1 MKRKVMSAIMAL
13 CLLVSTMGW
22 NAMPALAE
30 GEGTGCKHGEML
42 KLPDSGVINLEGNNY
57 YLDEDLIIS
66 RPTTITFEKDASLCL
81 NGFKIDADGHKLQ
94 INVAKGY
101 EFRIFDCSN
110 ALREGHLDANG
121 LWQEGKAEQ
130 DEVDMPIYGGAII
143 GAVSTMPLIQ
153 SYGTFYLESGN
164 LVGNTNSAT
173 AIMRTQEQGI
183 IVINGGMIMGNAAS
197 AIKVDTDTSG
207 KTNGGIGE
215 INGGIISNNKSSYAT
230 IQNKGTLTVIGGE
243 LTDNQS
249 TEQAGGILCAKN
261 ATLKLSGNP
270 LIKNNIGKDGRN
282 NVYLE
287 EKPIEITGAL
297 QSSAPIGI
305 GMATL
310 GPITNG
316 WQTHMSGQAPSKYF
330 SSDQT
335 GLWVS
340 EENDEAILTNQ
351 KPALKAPA
359 ITKQPQS
366 LILTQ
371 GEGGTL
377 SVEATAEED
386 ATLSYQWYQAK
397 DAASTENGTA
407 IEGATDANLTIG
419 ADAPAGT
426 THYYCVVTASRDGET
441 KTATSNI
448 ATVTVQKPEIKAPE
462 IIKQPQDLNL
472 KHGEGGTLSVE
483 ATAEEGATLSYQWY
497 QAQDA
502 TGTENGTAIEGATDA
517 NLTIGADAPAGT
529 THYYCVVTASRGSE
543 TKTATS
549 NIATVT
555 VQKPEIKAPEIIKQ
569 PQDLNLKQGEG
580 GTLSVEATAEED
592 ATLSYQWYQAQNAT
606 STENGTILDGAT
618 NASLAI
624 DKNASAGTTYYY
636 CVVTASRDG
645 ESKTT
650 TSNIATVTVQRPALQ
665 APVIKTQPQDLN
677 LKHGEGGTLSVEATA
692 EEDAT
697 LSYQWYQAKDATS
710 TENGTLLKDATNASL
725 AIDKNA
731 PAGTTYYY
739 CVVTASRDG
748 ESKTA
753 TSNIATVA
761 VQRPALQA
769 PVIKTQPQDLNL
781 KHGEGGTLS
790 VEATAEED
798 ATLSYQWYQAKDATS
813 TENGTLLK
821 DATNASLAIDKNA
834 PAGTT
839 YYYCVVTASRDGESK
854 TATSNIATVAVQRP
868 ALQAPVIKT
877 QPQDLNLKHGE
888 GGTLSVEATAEE
900 GATLSYQWY
909 QATDATSTENGTL
922 LKDATDASL
931 AIDKNAPAGTTYYY
945 CVVTANRDGVA
956 QSVKSAVATVMV
968 DARPV
973 SPDRPSKPKPP
984 TEQPGET
991 VTNPDGSVTTTVTKP
1006 NGMVVATTKYP
1017 NGDCMILS
1025 TAPSGEMDVTF
1036 EGAKERLVTIP
1047 VEALGPET
1055 VAYVTDANGMCRL
1068 EMRTAVTEMGMTILV
1083 HDGDSIELVQKTVNF
1098 TDVPDQ
1104 HWAKAPITYVAA
1116 RGLLIGVE
1124 DTLFAPSMQ
1133 TSRAMIWSILAR
1145 LEGVQLEETTPWY
1158 ASSQAWAVDAAI
1170 SDGNNPNA
1178 EISREQ
1184 LVTMLYRYANSP
1196 AVNSDLTAYSD
1207 GSQVSAWAVNAVQWA
1222 VSEGIMNGITADTL
1236 APQETATR
1244 AQTAAILERF
1254 IAWQLSVA

>member
-22 NAMPALAE
+22 SAMPALAE
-30 GEGTGCKHGEML
+30 GEGTGCKHGEKL
-42 KLPDSGVINLEGNNY
+42 KLPDSGVINLDGNNY

-66 RPTTITFEKDASLCL
+66 RPTTITFRKDASLCL

-94 INVAKGY
+94 INIMKGY

-130 DEVDMPIYGGAII
+130 NEVDMPIYGGAII

-230 IQNKGTLTVIGGE
+230 IKNRGTLTVTGGE

-316 WQTHMSGQAPSKYF
+316 WQTHMNGQAPSKYF
-330 SSDQT
+330 SADQT

-359 ITKQPQS
+359 IAKQPQS

-371 GEGGTL
+371 GESGAL

-386 ATLSYQWYQAK
+386 ATLSYQWYQAQN
-397 DAASTENGTA
+397 ATSTENGTLLKDATNASLA
-407 IEGATDANLTIG
+407 IDTNT
-419 ADAPAGT
+419 PAGIT
-426 THYYCVVTASRDGET
+426 YYYCEVTASRDGET

-472 KHGEGGTLSVE
+472 KYGEGGALLIE
-483 ATAEEGATLSYQWY
+483 ATTEEG
-497 QAQDA
+497 
-502 TGTENGTAIEGATDA
+502 
-517 NLTIGADAPAGT
+517 
-529 THYYCVVTASRGSE
+529 
-543 TKTATS
+543 
-549 NIATVT
+549 
-555 VQKPEIKAPEIIKQ
+555 
-569 PQDLNLKQGEG
+569 
-580 GTLSVEATAEED
+580 
-592 ATLSYQWYQAQNAT
+592 
-606 STENGTILDGAT
+606 
-618 NASLAI
+618 
-624 DKNASAGTTYYY
+624 
-636 CVVTASRDG
+636 
-645 ESKTT
+645 
-650 TSNIATVTVQRPALQ
+650 
-665 APVIKTQPQDLN
+665 
-677 LKHGEGGTLSVEATA
+677 
-692 EEDAT
+692 AT

-710 TENGTLLKDATNASL
+710 TENG
-725 AIDKNA
+725 
-731 PAGTTYYY
+731 
-739 CVVTASRDG
+739 
-748 ESKTA
+748 
-753 TSNIATVA
+753 
-761 VQRPALQA
+761 
-769 PVIKTQPQDLNL
+769 
-781 KHGEGGTLS
+781 
-790 VEATAEED
+790 VE
-798 ATLSYQWYQAKDATS
+798 
-813 TENGTLLK
+813 
-821 DATNASLAIDKNA
+821 I
-834 PAGTT
+834 
-839 YYYCVVTASRDGESK
+839 
-854 TATSNIATVAVQRP
+854 
-868 ALQAPVIKT
+868 
-877 QPQDLNLKHGE
+877 
-888 GGTLSVEATAEE
+888 
-900 GATLSYQWY
+900 
-909 QATDATSTENGTL
+909 
-922 LKDATDASL
+922 KDATDASL

-1036 EGAKERLVTIP
+1036 EGTKERLVTIP
-1047 VEALGPET
+1047 VEALGPEI

-1133 TSRAMIWSILAR
+1133 TSRAMTWSILAR

-1178 EISREQ
+1178 DISREQ

-1207 GSQVSAWAVNAVQWA
+1207 GSQVSAWAVDAVQWA

>member
-1 MKRKVMSAIMAL
+1 M
-13 CLLVSTMGW
+13 
-22 NAMPALAE
+22 N
-30 GEGTGCKHGEML
+30 
-42 KLPDSGVINLEGNNY
+42 
-57 YLDEDLIIS
+57 
-66 RPTTITFEKDASLCL
+66 
-81 NGFKIDADGHKLQ
+81 
-94 INVAKGY
+94 
-101 EFRIFDCSN
+101 
-110 ALREGHLDANG
+110 
-121 LWQEGKAEQ
+121 
-130 DEVDMPIYGGAII
+130 
-143 GAVSTMPLIQ
+143 
-153 SYGTFYLESGN
+153 
-164 LVGNTNSAT
+164 
-173 AIMRTQEQGI
+173 
-183 IVINGGMIMGNAAS
+183 
-197 AIKVDTDTSG
+197 
-207 KTNGGIGE
+207 
-215 INGGIISNNKSSYAT
+215 
-230 IQNKGTLTVIGGE
+230 QNKGTLTVTGGE

-287 EKPIEITGAL
+287 GKPIEITGAL

-305 GMATL
+305 GIATL

-316 WQTHMSGQAPSKYF
+316 WQTHMNGQAPSEYF
-330 SSDQT
+330 TADQT
-335 GLWVS
+335 SFWVS
-340 EENDEAILTNQ
+340 EENGEAILTNQ
-351 KPALKAPA
+351 KPELKAPA

-366 LILTQ
+366 LTLTQ
-371 GEGGTL
+371 GDGGML

-386 ATLSYQWYQAK
+386 ATLSYQWYQATDATSTANGVEIK
-397 DAASTENGTA
+397 D
-407 IEGATDANLTIG
+407 ATDASL
-419 ADAPAGT
+419 
-426 THYYCVVTASRDGET
+426 
-441 KTATSNI
+441 
-448 ATVTVQKPEIKAPE
+448 
-462 IIKQPQDLNL
+462 
-472 KHGEGGTLSVE
+472 
-483 ATAEEGATLSYQWY
+483 
-497 QAQDA
+497 
-502 TGTENGTAIEGATDA
+502 AIDKNTPVGM
-517 NLTIGADAPAGT
+517 

-580 GTLSVEATAEED
+580 GTLSVEATAEEG
-592 ATLSYQWYQAQNAT
+592 ATLSYQWYQAKDAA
-606 STENGTILDGAT
+606 STENGVAIKGAT
-618 NASLAI
+618 DANLTIGADAP
-624 DKNASAGTTYYY
+624 AGTTHYY

-645 ESKTT
+645 ESKIA
-650 TSNIATVTVQRPALQ
+650 TSNIATVTVQKPEIK
-665 APVIKTQPQDLN
+665 APEIIKQPQDLN
-677 LKHGEGGTLSVEATA
+677 LKQGEGGTLSVEATA
-692 EEDAT
+692 EEGAT
-697 LSYQWYQAKDATS
+697 LSYQWYQAKDAAS
-710 TENGTLLKDATNASL
+710 TENGVAIKGATDANLTIGA
-725 AIDKNA
+725 DA
-731 PAGTTYYY
+731 PAGTT
-739 CVVTASRDG
+739 
-748 ESKTA
+748 
-753 TSNIATVA
+753 
-761 VQRPALQA
+761 
-769 PVIKTQPQDLNL
+769 
-781 KHGEGGTLS
+781 H
-790 VEATAEED
+790 
-798 ATLSYQWYQAKDATS
+798 
-813 TENGTLLK
+813 
-821 DATNASLAIDKNA
+821 
-834 PAGTT
+834 
-839 YYYCVVTASRDGESK
+839 YYCVVTASRDGESK

-909 QATDATSTENGTL
+909 QAKDATSTANGVEI
-922 LKDATDASL
+922 KDATNASL

-973 SPDRPSKPKPP
+973 SPNRPSKPKPP

-1036 EGAKERLVTIP
+1036 EGTKERLVTIP

-1098 TDVPDQ
+1098 TDVSDQ

-1133 TSRAMIWSILAR
+1133 TSRAMTWSILAR

-1207 GSQVSAWAVNAVQWA
+1207 GSQVSAWAVDAVQWA

>member
-42 KLPDSGVINLEGNNY
+42 KLPIGSKIYGKDYFLGSDWVLNGN
-57 YLDEDLIIS
+57 
-66 RPTTITFEKDASLCL
+66 TTIFVDGNATICL
-81 NGFKIDADGHKLQ
+81 NGYKIDANGNKL
-94 INVAKGY
+94 
-101 EFRIFDCSN
+101 EFSVGANASLTICDCSN
-110 ALREGHLDANG
+110 AEREGFIDETG
-121 LWQEGKAEQ
+121 LWKEGETPENCQK
-130 DEVDMPIYGGAII
+130 
-143 GAVSTMPLIQ
+143 MPLKGGVITGIKSGAPLVQ
-153 SYGTFYLESGN
+153 SSGNMQLISGN
-164 LVGNTNSAT
+164 LAGNVFTSDNNGALRSASGGSVFIRGGNIIGNHGT
-173 AIMRTQEQGI
+173 ALVAQPSSSAQISGGQITKNISEYA
-183 IVINGGMIMGNAAS
+183 IVKNRGA
-197 AIKVDTDTSG
+197 
-207 KTNGGIGE
+207 
-215 INGGIISNNKSSYAT
+215 
-230 IQNKGTLTVIGGE
+230 LTVIGGE

-249 TEQAGGILCAKN
+249 TGNTGGILSTGN
-261 ATLKLSGNP
+261 ATLQLSGNP

-287 EKPIEITGAL
+287 GKPIEITGAL

-340 EENDEAILTNQ
+340 EENGEAILTNQ
-351 KPALKAPA
+351 KPELKAPA

-366 LILTQ
+366 LTVTQ
-371 GEGGTL
+371 GDGGML

-397 DAASTENGTA
+397 DAASTENGVA
-407 IEGATDANLTIG
+407 IKGATDANLTIG

-426 THYYCVVTASRDGET
+426 THYYCVVTASRDGESKTATSNIATVTVQRPELQAPVIKTQPQDLNLKYGDGGMLSVEATAEEGATLSYQWYQAQNAIGTENGTAIEGATDANLTIDKNASAGTTYYYCVVTASRDGET

-472 KHGEGGTLSVE
+472 KYGEGGALLVE
-483 ATAEEGATLSYQWY
+483 ATT
-497 QAQDA
+497 
-502 TGTENGTAIEGATDA
+502 
-517 NLTIGADAPAGT
+517 
-529 THYYCVVTASRGSE
+529 
-543 TKTATS
+543 
-549 NIATVT
+549 
-555 VQKPEIKAPEIIKQ
+555 
-569 PQDLNLKQGEG
+569 
-580 GTLSVEATAEED
+580 EED

-606 STENGTILDGAT
+606 STVNGKAIEGAT
-618 NASLAI
+618 DANLVI
-624 DKNASAGTTYYY
+624 DKNVSAGTTYYY

-645 ESKTT
+645 ETKTA

-665 APVIKTQPQDLN
+665 APVIKTQPQDL
-677 LKHGEGGTLSVEATA
+677 
-692 EEDAT
+692 
-697 LSYQWYQAKDATS
+697 Y
-710 TENGTLLKDATNASL
+710 
-725 AIDKNA
+725 
-731 PAGTTYYY
+731 
-739 CVVTASRDG
+739 
-748 ESKTA
+748 
-753 TSNIATVA
+753 
-761 VQRPALQA
+761 
-769 PVIKTQPQDLNL
+769 
-781 KHGEGGTLS
+781 
-790 VEATAEED
+790 
-798 ATLSYQWYQAKDATS
+798 
-813 TENGTLLK
+813 
-821 DATNASLAIDKNA
+821 
-834 PAGTT
+834 
-839 YYYCVVTASRDGESK
+839 
-854 TATSNIATVAVQRP
+854 
-868 ALQAPVIKT
+868 
-877 QPQDLNLKHGE
+877 LKHGE

-909 QATDATSTENGTL
+909 QAKDATSTANGVEI
-922 LKDATDASL
+922 KDATDASL

-945 CVVTANRDGVA
+945 CVVTASRDGVA

-1047 VEALGPET
+1047 VEALGLET

-1083 HDGDSIELVQKTVNF
+1083 HDGDSIELVLKTVNF

-1207 GSQVSAWAVNAVQWA
+1207 GSQVSAWAVDAVQWA

>member
-22 NAMPALAE
+22 SAVPALAE
-30 GEGTGCKHGEML
+30 GERTGCKHGEML
-42 KLPDSGVINLEGNNY
+42 KLPIGSKIYGKDYFLGSDWVLNGN
-57 YLDEDLIIS
+57 
-66 RPTTITFEKDASLCL
+66 TTIFVDGNATICL
-81 NGFKIDADGHKLQ
+81 NGYKIDANGNKL
-94 INVAKGY
+94 
-101 EFRIFDCSN
+101 EFSVGANASLTICDCSN
-110 ALREGHLDANG
+110 AAREGFIDETG
-121 LWQEGKAEQ
+121 LWKEGETPENCQK
-130 DEVDMPIYGGAII
+130 
-143 GAVSTMPLIQ
+143 MPLKGGVITGIKSGAPLVQ
-153 SYGTFYLESGN
+153 SSGNMQLISGN
-164 LVGNTNSAT
+164 LAGNVFTSDNNGALRSASGGSVFIRGGNIIGNHGT
-173 AIMRTQEQGI
+173 ALVAQPSSLAQISGGQITKNISEYA
-183 IVINGGMIMGNAAS
+183 IVKNR
-197 AIKVDTDTSG
+197 
-207 KTNGGIGE
+207 
-215 INGGIISNNKSSYAT
+215 
-230 IQNKGTLTVIGGE
+230 GTLTVIGGE

-249 TEQAGGILCAKN
+249 TGNTGGILSTGN
-261 ATLKLSGNP
+261 ATLQLSGNP

-287 EKPIEITGAL
+287 GKPIEITGAL

-316 WQTHMSGQAPSKYF
+316 WQTHMNGQAPSKYF
-330 SSDQT
+330 SADQT

-340 EENDEAILTNQ
+340 EENGEAILTNQ

-386 ATLSYQWYQAK
+386 ATLSYQWYQA
-397 DAASTENGTA
+397 
-407 IEGATDANLTIG
+407 
-419 ADAPAGT
+419 
-426 THYYCVVTASRDGET
+426 
-441 KTATSNI
+441 
-448 ATVTVQKPEIKAPE
+448 
-462 IIKQPQDLNL
+462 
-472 KHGEGGTLSVE
+472 
-483 ATAEEGATLSYQWY
+483 
-497 QAQDA
+497 
-502 TGTENGTAIEGATDA
+502 
-517 NLTIGADAPAGT
+517 
-529 THYYCVVTASRGSE
+529 
-543 TKTATS
+543 
-549 NIATVT
+549 
-555 VQKPEIKAPEIIKQ
+555 
-569 PQDLNLKQGEG
+569 
-580 GTLSVEATAEED
+580 
-592 ATLSYQWYQAQNAT
+592 
-606 STENGTILDGAT
+606 
-618 NASLAI
+618 
-624 DKNASAGTTYYY
+624 
-636 CVVTASRDG
+636 
-645 ESKTT
+645 
-650 TSNIATVTVQRPALQ
+650 
-665 APVIKTQPQDLN
+665 
-677 LKHGEGGTLSVEATA
+677 
-692 EEDAT
+692 
-697 LSYQWYQAKDATS
+697 
-710 TENGTLLKDATNASL
+710 
-725 AIDKNA
+725 
-731 PAGTTYYY
+731 
-739 CVVTASRDG
+739 
-748 ESKTA
+748 
-753 TSNIATVA
+753 
-761 VQRPALQA
+761 
-769 PVIKTQPQDLNL
+769 
-781 KHGEGGTLS
+781 
-790 VEATAEED
+790 
-798 ATLSYQWYQAKDATS
+798 
-813 TENGTLLK
+813 
-821 DATNASLAIDKNA
+821 
-834 PAGTT
+834 
-839 YYYCVVTASRDGESK
+839 
-854 TATSNIATVAVQRP
+854 
-868 ALQAPVIKT
+868 
-877 QPQDLNLKHGE
+877 
-888 GGTLSVEATAEE
+888 
-900 GATLSYQWY
+900 
-909 QATDATSTENGTL
+909 TDATSTANGVEI
-922 LKDATDASL
+922 KDETDASL

-1006 NGMVVATTKYP
+1006 NGMVVAITKYP

-1047 VEALGPET
+1047 VEALGPEI

-1207 GSQVSAWAVNAVQWA
+1207 GSQVSAWAVDAVQWA

>member
-22 NAMPALAE
+22 SAMPALAE
-30 GEGTGCKHGEML
+30 GEGTGCKHGEKL
-42 KLPDSGVINLEGNNY
+42 KLPDSGVINLDGNNY

-66 RPTTITFEKDASLCL
+66 RPTTITFRKDASLCL

-94 INVAKGY
+94 INIMKGY

-130 DEVDMPIYGGAII
+130 NEVDMPIYGGAII

-153 SYGTFYLESGN
+153 SYGTFYLESCN

-230 IQNKGTLTVIGGE
+230 IKNRGTLTVTGGE

-340 EENDEAILTNQ
+340 EENGEAILTNQ
-351 KPALKAPA
+351 KPELKAPA
-359 ITKQPQS
+359 IIKQPQS

-377 SVEATAEED
+377 SVEATTEEG
-386 ATLSYQWYQAK
+386 AMLSYQWYQATDATSTANGVEIK
-397 DAASTENGTA
+397 D
-407 IEGATDANLTIG
+407 ATDASLAIDKNTPVG
-419 ADAPAGT
+419 M
-426 THYYCVVTASRDGET
+426 THYYCVVTASRDG
-441 KTATSNI
+441 
-448 ATVTVQKPEIKAPE
+448 
-462 IIKQPQDLNL
+462 
-472 KHGEGGTLSVE
+472 
-483 ATAEEGATLSYQWY
+483 
-497 QAQDA
+497 
-502 TGTENGTAIEGATDA
+502 
-517 NLTIGADAPAGT
+517 
-529 THYYCVVTASRGSE
+529 E

-580 GTLSVEATAEED
+580 GTLSVEATAEE
-592 ATLSYQWYQAQNAT
+592 
-606 STENGTILDGAT
+606 
-618 NASLAI
+618 
-624 DKNASAGTTYYY
+624 
-636 CVVTASRDG
+636 
-645 ESKTT
+645 
-650 TSNIATVTVQRPALQ
+650 
-665 APVIKTQPQDLN
+665 
-677 LKHGEGGTLSVEATA
+677 
-692 EEDAT
+692 
-697 LSYQWYQAKDATS
+697 
-710 TENGTLLKDATNASL
+710 
-725 AIDKNA
+725 
-731 PAGTTYYY
+731 
-739 CVVTASRDG
+739 
-748 ESKTA
+748 
-753 TSNIATVA
+753 
-761 VQRPALQA
+761 
-769 PVIKTQPQDLNL
+769 
-781 KHGEGGTLS
+781 
-790 VEATAEED
+790 
-798 ATLSYQWYQAKDATS
+798 
-813 TENGTLLK
+813 
-821 DATNASLAIDKNA
+821 
-834 PAGTT
+834 
-839 YYYCVVTASRDGESK
+839 
-854 TATSNIATVAVQRP
+854 
-868 ALQAPVIKT
+868 
-877 QPQDLNLKHGE
+877 
-888 GGTLSVEATAEE
+888 

-909 QATDATSTENGTL
+909 QATDATSTANGVEI
-922 LKDATDASL
+922 KDATDASL

-1036 EGAKERLVTIP
+1036 KGAKERLVTIP
-1047 VEALGPET
+1047 VEALGPEI

-1178 EISREQ
+1178 DISREQ

-1207 GSQVSAWAVNAVQWA
+1207 GSQVSAWAVDAVQWA

>member
-22 NAMPALAE
+22 SAMPALAE
-30 GEGTGCKHGEML
+30 GERTGCKHGEKL
-42 KLPDSGVINLEGNNY
+42 KLPDSGVINLDGNNY

-143 GAVSTMPLIQ
+143 GVVSTMPLIQ

-207 KTNGGIGE
+207 QTNGGIGE

-230 IQNKGTLTVIGGE
+230 IQNKGTLTVTGGE

-249 TEQAGGILCAKN
+249 TEQAGGILCVKN

-340 EENDEAILTNQ
+340 EENGEAILTNQ
-351 KPALKAPA
+351 KPELKAPA
-359 ITKQPQS
+359 IIKQPQS

-371 GEGGTL
+371 GE
-377 SVEATAEED
+377 S
-386 ATLSYQWYQAK
+386 
-397 DAASTENGTA
+397 
-407 IEGATDANLTIG
+407 GA
-419 ADAPAGT
+419 
-426 THYYCVVTASRDGET
+426 
-441 KTATSNI
+441 
-448 ATVTVQKPEIKAPE
+448 
-462 IIKQPQDLNL
+462 
-472 KHGEGGTLSVE
+472 
-483 ATAEEGATLSYQWY
+483 
-497 QAQDA
+497 
-502 TGTENGTAIEGATDA
+502 
-517 NLTIGADAPAGT
+517 
-529 THYYCVVTASRGSE
+529 
-543 TKTATS
+543 
-549 NIATVT
+549 
-555 VQKPEIKAPEIIKQ
+555 
-569 PQDLNLKQGEG
+569 
-580 GTLSVEATAEED
+580 LSVEATAEED

-606 STENGTILDGAT
+606 STGNGTILDGAT

-645 ESKTT
+645 ESKIA
-650 TSNIATVTVQRPALQ
+650 TSNIATVTVQRPALQVPVIKTQPQDLNLKQGEGGTLSVEATAEEGATLSYQWYQAKDAASTENGVAIKGATDANLTIGADAPAGTTHYYCVVTASRDGESKTATSNIATVTMQRPALQ

-677 LKHGEGGTLSVEATA
+677 LKQGEGGTLSVEATA
-692 EEDAT
+692 EEGAT

-710 TENGTLLKDATNASL
+710 TENGTLLKDATN
-725 AIDKNA
+725 
-731 PAGTTYYY
+731 
-739 CVVTASRDG
+739 
-748 ESKTA
+748 
-753 TSNIATVA
+753 
-761 VQRPALQA
+761 
-769 PVIKTQPQDLNL
+769 
-781 KHGEGGTLS
+781 
-790 VEATAEED
+790 
-798 ATLSYQWYQAKDATS
+798 
-813 TENGTLLK
+813 
-821 DATNASLAIDKNA
+821 
-834 PAGTT
+834 
-839 YYYCVVTASRDGESK
+839 
-854 TATSNIATVAVQRP
+854 
-868 ALQAPVIKT
+868 
-877 QPQDLNLKHGE
+877 
-888 GGTLSVEATAEE
+888 
-900 GATLSYQWY
+900 
-909 QATDATSTENGTL
+909 
-922 LKDATDASL
+922 ASL

-1083 HDGDSIELVQKTVNF
+1083 HDGDSIELVQKMVNF

-1158 ASSQAWAVDAAI
+1158 ASSQAWAVDTAI

-1207 GSQVSAWAVNAVQWA
+1207 GSQVSAWAVDAVQWA

>member
-22 NAMPALAE
+22 SAMPALAE
-30 GEGTGCKHGEML
+30 GEGTGCKHGEKL
-42 KLPDSGVINLEGNNY
+42 KLPDSGVINLDGNNY

-66 RPTTITFEKDASLCL
+66 RPTTITFRKDASLCL

-94 INVAKGY
+94 INIMKGY

-130 DEVDMPIYGGAII
+130 NEVDMPIYGGAII

-230 IQNKGTLTVIGGE
+230 IKNRGTLTVTGGE

-316 WQTHMSGQAPSKYF
+316 WQTHMNGQAPSKYF
-330 SSDQT
+330 SADQT

-340 EENDEAILTNQ
+340 EENGEAILTNQ
-351 KPALKAPA
+351 KPELKAPA
-359 ITKQPQS
+359 IIKQPQS

-377 SVEATAEED
+377 SVEATTEEG
-386 ATLSYQWYQAK
+386 AMLSYQWYQA
-397 DAASTENGTA
+397 
-407 IEGATDANLTIG
+407 TDATS
-419 ADAPAGT
+419 
-426 THYYCVVTASRDGET
+426 TANG
-441 KTATSNI
+441 
-448 ATVTVQKPEIKAPE
+448 VEIK
-462 IIKQPQDLNL
+462 D
-472 KHGEGGTLSVE
+472 
-483 ATAEEGATLSYQWY
+483 
-497 QAQDA
+497 
-502 TGTENGTAIEGATDA
+502 ATDA

-555 VQKPEIKAPEIIKQ
+555 VQ
-569 PQDLNLKQGEG
+569 
-580 GTLSVEATAEED
+580 
-592 ATLSYQWYQAQNAT
+592 
-606 STENGTILDGAT
+606 
-618 NASLAI
+618 
-624 DKNASAGTTYYY
+624 
-636 CVVTASRDG
+636 
-645 ESKTT
+645 
-650 TSNIATVTVQRPALQ
+650 RPALQ
-665 APVIKTQPQDLN
+665 APVIKTQPQSLTLTQGD
-677 LKHGEGGTLSVEATA
+677 GGMLFVEATA

-731 PAGTTYYY
+731 PAG
-739 CVVTASRDG
+739 
-748 ESKTA
+748 
-753 TSNIATVA
+753 I
-761 VQRPALQA
+761 
-769 PVIKTQPQDLNL
+769 
-781 KHGEGGTLS
+781 
-790 VEATAEED
+790 
-798 ATLSYQWYQAKDATS
+798 
-813 TENGTLLK
+813 
-821 DATNASLAIDKNA
+821 
-834 PAGTT
+834 
-839 YYYCVVTASRDGESK
+839 
-854 TATSNIATVAVQRP
+854 
-868 ALQAPVIKT
+868 
-877 QPQDLNLKHGE
+877 
-888 GGTLSVEATAEE
+888 
-900 GATLSYQWY
+900 
-909 QATDATSTENGTL
+909 
-922 LKDATDASL
+922 
-931 AIDKNAPAGTTYYY
+931 TYYY

-1036 EGAKERLVTIP
+1036 EGTKERLVTIP

-1133 TSRAMIWSILAR
+1133 TSRAMTWSILAR

-1207 GSQVSAWAVNAVQWA
+1207 GSQVSAWAVDAVQWA

>member
-22 NAMPALAE
+22 SAMPALAE
-30 GEGTGCKHGEML
+30 GEGTGCKHGEKL
-42 KLPDSGVINLEGNNY
+42 KLPDSGVINLDGNNY

-66 RPTTITFEKDASLCL
+66 RPTTITFRKDASLCL

-94 INVAKGY
+94 INIMKGY

-130 DEVDMPIYGGAII
+130 NEVDMPIYGGAII

-230 IQNKGTLTVIGGE
+230 IKNRGTLTVTGGE

-340 EENDEAILTNQ
+340 EENGEAILTNQ

-386 ATLSYQWYQAK
+386 ATLSYQWYQATDATSTANGVEIK
-397 DAASTENGTA
+397 DAIDASLA
-407 IEGATDANLTIG
+407 IDKN
-419 ADAPAGT
+419 APAGT
-426 THYYCVVTASRDGET
+426 TYYYCVVTASRNGET
-441 KTATSNI
+441 KTVTSNI
-448 ATVTVQKPEIKAPE
+448 ATVTVQRPALQAPVIKT
-462 IIKQPQDLNL
+462 QPQSLTL
-472 KHGEGGTLSVE
+472 TQGEGGMLSIE
-483 ATAEEGATLSYQWY
+483 ATTEEDATLSYQWY
-497 QAQDA
+497 QAKDA
-502 TGTENGTAIEGATDA
+502 TSTENGTLLDGATNASLAIDK
-517 NLTIGADAPAGT
+517 NTPVGM
-529 THYYCVVTASRGSE
+529 THYYCVVSASRGSE
-543 TKTATS
+543 SKTATS
-549 NIATVT
+549 NIVTVT
-555 VQKPEIKAPEIIKQ
+555 VQRPALQAPVINTQ
-569 PQDLNLKQGEG
+569 PQSQTLIQGDG
-580 GTLSVEATAEED
+580 GMLSVEATAEED

-606 STENGTILDGAT
+606 STENGTAIEGAT
-618 NASLAI
+618 DANLTI
-624 DKNASAGTTYYY
+624 DKNASTGTTYYY
-636 CVVTASRDG
+636 CVVTASRNG
-645 ESKTT
+645 ETKTA
-650 TSNIATVTVQRPALQ
+650 TSNIATVTVQRPALK
-665 APVIKTQPQDLN
+665 APAIKTQPQDLN
-677 LKHGEGGTLSVEATA
+677 LKHGEGGTLF
-692 EEDAT
+692 
-697 LSYQWYQAKDATS
+697 
-710 TENGTLLKDATNASL
+710 
-725 AIDKNA
+725 
-731 PAGTTYYY
+731 
-739 CVVTASRDG
+739 
-748 ESKTA
+748 
-753 TSNIATVA
+753 
-761 VQRPALQA
+761 
-769 PVIKTQPQDLNL
+769 
-781 KHGEGGTLS
+781 
-790 VEATAEED
+790 
-798 ATLSYQWYQAKDATS
+798 
-813 TENGTLLK
+813 
-821 DATNASLAIDKNA
+821 
-834 PAGTT
+834 
-839 YYYCVVTASRDGESK
+839 
-854 TATSNIATVAVQRP
+854 
-868 ALQAPVIKT
+868 
-877 QPQDLNLKHGE
+877 
-888 GGTLSVEATAEE
+888 VEATAEE

-909 QATDATSTENGTL
+909 QATDATSTANGVEI
-922 LKDATDASL
+922 KDETDASL

-1006 NGMVVATTKYP
+1006 NGMVVAITKYP

-1036 EGAKERLVTIP
+1036 EGA
-1047 VEALGPET
+1047 LGNHT
-1055 VAYVTDANGMCRL
+1055 CR
-1068 EMRTAVTEMGMTILV
+1068 
-1083 HDGDSIELVQKTVNF
+1083 
-1098 TDVPDQ
+1098 
-1104 HWAKAPITYVAA
+1104 
-1116 RGLLIGVE
+1116 
-1124 DTLFAPSMQ
+1124 
-1133 TSRAMIWSILAR
+1133 
-1145 LEGVQLEETTPWY
+1145 
-1158 ASSQAWAVDAAI
+1158 
-1170 SDGNNPNA
+1170 
-1178 EISREQ
+1178 
-1184 LVTMLYRYANSP
+1184 
-1196 AVNSDLTAYSD
+1196 
-1207 GSQVSAWAVNAVQWA
+1207 SAWTGDRCVCDRCKWDVSIGNAY
-1222 VSEGIMNGITADTL
+1222 GGDRNGDDNFGA
-1236 APQETATR
+1236 
-1244 AQTAAILERF
+1244 
-1254 IAWQLSVA
+1254 

>member
-22 NAMPALAE
+22 SAMPALAE
-30 GEGTGCKHGEML
+30 GEGTGCKHGEKL
-42 KLPDSGVINLEGNNY
+42 KLPDSGVINLDGNNY

-66 RPTTITFEKDASLCL
+66 RPTTITFRKDASLCL

-94 INVAKGY
+94 INIMKGY

-130 DEVDMPIYGGAII
+130 NEVDMPIYGGAII

-230 IQNKGTLTVIGGE
+230 IKNRGTLTVTGGE

-305 GMATL
+305 GMATP

-397 DAASTENGTA
+397 DATSTENGTLLKDATNASLA
-407 IEGATDANLTIG
+407 IDTNT
-419 ADAPAGT
+419 PAGIT
-426 THYYCVVTASRDGET
+426 YYYCEVTASRDGET

-472 KHGEGGTLSVE
+472 KHGEGGALLVE
-483 ATAEEGATLSYQWY
+483 ATT
-497 QAQDA
+497 
-502 TGTENGTAIEGATDA
+502 
-517 NLTIGADAPAGT
+517 
-529 THYYCVVTASRGSE
+529 
-543 TKTATS
+543 
-549 NIATVT
+549 
-555 VQKPEIKAPEIIKQ
+555 
-569 PQDLNLKQGEG
+569 
-580 GTLSVEATAEED
+580 EED
-592 ATLSYQWYQAQNAT
+592 ATLSYQWYQAKDAT
-606 STENGTILDGAT
+606 STANGTLLDGAT

-624 DKNASAGTTYYY
+624 DKNTPVGMTHYY

-650 TSNIATVTVQRPALQ
+650 TSNIAIVTVQRPALQ
-665 APVIKTQPQDLN
+665 VPVIKTQPQDLN
-677 LKHGEGGTLSVEATA
+677 LKYGEGGTLLIEATT
-692 EEDAT
+692 EEGAT

-710 TENGTLLKDATNASL
+710 TENG
-725 AIDKNA
+725 
-731 PAGTTYYY
+731 
-739 CVVTASRDG
+739 
-748 ESKTA
+748 
-753 TSNIATVA
+753 
-761 VQRPALQA
+761 
-769 PVIKTQPQDLNL
+769 
-781 KHGEGGTLS
+781 
-790 VEATAEED
+790 VE
-798 ATLSYQWYQAKDATS
+798 
-813 TENGTLLK
+813 
-821 DATNASLAIDKNA
+821 I
-834 PAGTT
+834 
-839 YYYCVVTASRDGESK
+839 
-854 TATSNIATVAVQRP
+854 
-868 ALQAPVIKT
+868 
-877 QPQDLNLKHGE
+877 
-888 GGTLSVEATAEE
+888 
-900 GATLSYQWY
+900 
-909 QATDATSTENGTL
+909 
-922 LKDATDASL
+922 KDATDASL

-1133 TSRAMIWSILAR
+1133 TSRAMTWSILAR

-1158 ASSQAWAVDAAI
+1158 ASSQAWAVDVAI

-1178 EISREQ
+1178 DISREQ

-1207 GSQVSAWAVNAVQWA
+1207 GSQVSAWAVDAVQWA

>member
-42 KLPDSGVINLEGNNY
+42 KLPIGSKIYGKDYFLGSDWVLNGN
-57 YLDEDLIIS
+57 
-66 RPTTITFEKDASLCL
+66 TTIFVDGNATICL
-81 NGFKIDADGHKLQ
+81 NGYKIDANGNKL
-94 INVAKGY
+94 
-101 EFRIFDCSN
+101 EFSVGANASLTICDCSN
-110 ALREGHLDANG
+110 AEREGFIDETG
-121 LWQEGKAEQ
+121 LWKEGETPENCQK
-130 DEVDMPIYGGAII
+130 
-143 GAVSTMPLIQ
+143 MPLKGGVITGIKSGAPLVQ
-153 SYGTFYLESGN
+153 SSGNMQLISGN
-164 LVGNTNSAT
+164 LAGNVFTSDNNGALRSASGGSVFIRGGNIIGNHGT
-173 AIMRTQEQGI
+173 ALVAQPSSSAQISGGQITKNISEYA
-183 IVINGGMIMGNAAS
+183 IVKNR
-197 AIKVDTDTSG
+197 
-207 KTNGGIGE
+207 
-215 INGGIISNNKSSYAT
+215 
-230 IQNKGTLTVIGGE
+230 GTLTVIGGE

-287 EKPIEITGAL
+287 ENPIEITGAL

-316 WQTHMSGQAPSKYF
+316 WQTHMSGQAPSEYF
-330 SSDQT
+330 TADQT

-340 EENDEAILTNQ
+340 EENGEAILTNQ
-351 KPALKAPA
+351 KPELKAPA

-371 GEGGTL
+371 GESGAL
-377 SVEATAEED
+377 SVEATAEEG
-386 ATLSYQWYQAK
+386 ATLSYQWYQATDATSTANGVEIK
-397 DAASTENGTA
+397 D
-407 IEGATDANLTIG
+407 ATDASLAIDKNTPVG
-419 ADAPAGT
+419 M
-426 THYYCVVTASRDGET
+426 THYYCVVTASRGSET

-497 QAQDA
+497 QA
-502 TGTENGTAIEGATDA
+502 
-517 NLTIGADAPAGT
+517 
-529 THYYCVVTASRGSE
+529 
-543 TKTATS
+543 
-549 NIATVT
+549 
-555 VQKPEIKAPEIIKQ
+555 
-569 PQDLNLKQGEG
+569 
-580 GTLSVEATAEED
+580 
-592 ATLSYQWYQAQNAT
+592 
-606 STENGTILDGAT
+606 
-618 NASLAI
+618 
-624 DKNASAGTTYYY
+624 
-636 CVVTASRDG
+636 
-645 ESKTT
+645 
-650 TSNIATVTVQRPALQ
+650 
-665 APVIKTQPQDLN
+665 
-677 LKHGEGGTLSVEATA
+677 
-692 EEDAT
+692 
-697 LSYQWYQAKDATS
+697 KDATS

-725 AIDKNA
+725 TTGADA
-731 PAGTTYYY
+731 PAGTTHYY

-753 TSNIATVA
+753 TSNIATVM
-761 VQRPALQA
+761 VQRPALQV
-769 PVIKTQPQDLNL
+769 PVIKTQPQDLYL
-781 KHGEGGTLS
+781 KHGEGGTLF
-790 VEATAEED
+790 
-798 ATLSYQWYQAKDATS
+798 
-813 TENGTLLK
+813 
-821 DATNASLAIDKNA
+821 
-834 PAGTT
+834 
-839 YYYCVVTASRDGESK
+839 
-854 TATSNIATVAVQRP
+854 
-868 ALQAPVIKT
+868 
-877 QPQDLNLKHGE
+877 
-888 GGTLSVEATAEE
+888 VEATAEE

-909 QATDATSTENGTL
+909 QAKDAASTENGVEI
-922 LKDATDASL
+922 KDATDASL

-1083 HDGDSIELVQKTVNF
+1083 HDGDSIELVQKMVNF

-1158 ASSQAWAVDAAI
+1158 ASSQAWAVDTAI

-1207 GSQVSAWAVNAVQWA
+1207 GSQVSAWAVDAVQWA

>member
-22 NAMPALAE
+22 SAMPALAE
-30 GEGTGCKHGEML
+30 GEGTGCKHGEKL
-42 KLPDSGVINLEGNNY
+42 KLPDSGVINLDGNNY

-66 RPTTITFEKDASLCL
+66 RPTTITFRKDASLCL

-94 INVAKGY
+94 INIMKGY

-130 DEVDMPIYGGAII
+130 NEVDMPIYGGAII

-230 IQNKGTLTVIGGE
+230 IKNRGTLTVTGGE

-305 GMATL
+305 GMATP

-340 EENDEAILTNQ
+340 VENDEAILTNQ

-359 ITKQPQS
+359 IAKQPQS

-371 GEGGTL
+371 GESGAL

-386 ATLSYQWYQAK
+386 ATLSYQWYQAQN
-397 DAASTENGTA
+397 ATSTENGTLLKDATNASLA
-407 IEGATDANLTIG
+407 IDTNT
-419 ADAPAGT
+419 PAGIT
-426 THYYCVVTASRDGET
+426 YYYCEVTASRDGET

-472 KHGEGGTLSVE
+472 KHGEGGALLVEATTEEDATLSYQWYQAKDATSTANGTLLDGATNASLAIDKNTPVGMTHYYCVVTASRDGESKTTTSNIAIVTVQRPALQVPVIKTQPQDLNLKHGDGGMLSVE

-497 QAQDA
+497 QAKD
-502 TGTENGTAIEGATDA
+502 
-517 NLTIGADAPAGT
+517 
-529 THYYCVVTASRGSE
+529 
-543 TKTATS
+543 
-549 NIATVT
+549 
-555 VQKPEIKAPEIIKQ
+555 
-569 PQDLNLKQGEG
+569 
-580 GTLSVEATAEED
+580 
-592 ATLSYQWYQAQNAT
+592 AT
-606 STENGTILDGAT
+606 STANGTLLDGAT

-645 ESKTT
+645 ESKTA
-650 TSNIATVTVQRPALQ
+650 TSNIATVTVQKPEIK
-665 APVIKTQPQDLN
+665 APEIIKQPQDLN
-677 LKHGEGGTLSVEATA
+677 LKYGEGGALLIEATT
-692 EEDAT
+692 EEGAT

-710 TENGTLLKDATNASL
+710 TENG
-725 AIDKNA
+725 
-731 PAGTTYYY
+731 
-739 CVVTASRDG
+739 
-748 ESKTA
+748 
-753 TSNIATVA
+753 
-761 VQRPALQA
+761 
-769 PVIKTQPQDLNL
+769 
-781 KHGEGGTLS
+781 
-790 VEATAEED
+790 VE
-798 ATLSYQWYQAKDATS
+798 
-813 TENGTLLK
+813 
-821 DATNASLAIDKNA
+821 I
-834 PAGTT
+834 
-839 YYYCVVTASRDGESK
+839 
-854 TATSNIATVAVQRP
+854 
-868 ALQAPVIKT
+868 
-877 QPQDLNLKHGE
+877 
-888 GGTLSVEATAEE
+888 
-900 GATLSYQWY
+900 
-909 QATDATSTENGTL
+909 
-922 LKDATDASL
+922 KDATDASL

-1047 VEALGPET
+1047 VEALGPEI

-1133 TSRAMIWSILAR
+1133 TSRAMTWSILAR

-1158 ASSQAWAVDAAI
+1158 ASSQAWAVDVAI

-1178 EISREQ
+1178 DISREQ

-1207 GSQVSAWAVNAVQWA
+1207 GSQVSAWAVDAVQWA

>member
-22 NAMPALAE
+22 SAMPALAE
-30 GEGTGCKHGEML
+30 GEGTGCKHGDEFV
-42 KLPDSGVINLEGNNY
+42 LPKDVLTSIGAGEY
-57 YLDEDLIIS
+57 YLNEDLLITKS
-66 RPTTITFEKDASLCL
+66 TTIRFEGKVTLCL
-81 NGFKIDADGHKLQ
+81 HGHKIDANGKTFQLQ
-94 INVAKGY
+94 ITPGS
-101 EFRIFDCSN
+101 ELTLCDCSN
-110 ALREGHLDANG
+110 VLREGYFDANG
-121 LWQEGKAEQ
+121 LWKEGEAKQ
-130 DEVDMPIYGGAII
+130 GEVDMPVYGGVITGGI
-143 GAVSTMPLIQ
+143 STMPLIK
-153 SYGTFYLESGN
+153 SFGTFYLESGN
-164 LVGNTNSAT
+164 LVGNTNLMSAVMST
-173 AIMRTQEQGI
+173 HEQGK
-183 IVINGGMIMGNAAS
+183 IVLDGGNIMGNAAS
-197 AIKVDTDTSG
+197 VLKVDIDSSG
-207 KTNGGIGE
+207 KTSGGIGV
-215 INGGIISNNKSSYAT
+215 IHGGIISNNKSSYAT
-230 IQNKGTLTVIGGE
+230 IQNKGTLTVTGGE
-243 LTDNQS
+243 ITNNQS

-270 LIKNNIGKDGRN
+270 LIKNNIGKDSRN

-287 EKPIEITGAL
+287 GKPIKITGAL

-305 GMATL
+305 GIATL
-310 GPITNG
+310 GSITNG
-316 WQTHMSGQAPSKYF
+316 WQTHMNGQAPSEYF
-330 SSDQT
+330 TADQI
-335 GLWVS
+335 GFWVS
-340 EENDEAILTNQ
+340 EENGEAILTNQ
-351 KPALKAPA
+351 KPELKAPA

-366 LILTQ
+366 LTLTQ
-371 GEGGTL
+371 GDGGML

-386 ATLSYQWYQAK
+386 ATLSYQWYQAT
-397 DAASTENGTA
+397 DATSTENGVV
-407 IEGATDANLTIG
+407 IKGATDANLTTS

-426 THYYCVVTASRDGET
+426 THYYCVVTASRGSET

-497 QAQDA
+497 QA
-502 TGTENGTAIEGATDA
+502 TD
-517 NLTIGADAPAGT
+517 
-529 THYYCVVTASRGSE
+529 
-543 TKTATS
+543 
-549 NIATVT
+549 
-555 VQKPEIKAPEIIKQ
+555 
-569 PQDLNLKQGEG
+569 
-580 GTLSVEATAEED
+580 
-592 ATLSYQWYQAQNAT
+592 AT
-606 STENGTILDGAT
+606 STGNGTILDGAT

-624 DKNASAGTTYYY
+624 DKNASVGTTYYY
-636 CVVTASRDG
+636 CVVTASRDD
-645 ESKTT
+645 ESKTA

-665 APVIKTQPQDLN
+665 APVIKTQPQSLTLTQGD
-677 LKHGEGGTLSVEATA
+677 GGMLSVEATA

-710 TENGTLLKDATNASL
+710 TENGTLLKDATN
-725 AIDKNA
+725 
-731 PAGTTYYY
+731 
-739 CVVTASRDG
+739 
-748 ESKTA
+748 
-753 TSNIATVA
+753 
-761 VQRPALQA
+761 
-769 PVIKTQPQDLNL
+769 
-781 KHGEGGTLS
+781 
-790 VEATAEED
+790 
-798 ATLSYQWYQAKDATS
+798 
-813 TENGTLLK
+813 
-821 DATNASLAIDKNA
+821 
-834 PAGTT
+834 
-839 YYYCVVTASRDGESK
+839 
-854 TATSNIATVAVQRP
+854 
-868 ALQAPVIKT
+868 
-877 QPQDLNLKHGE
+877 
-888 GGTLSVEATAEE
+888 
-900 GATLSYQWY
+900 
-909 QATDATSTENGTL
+909 
-922 LKDATDASL
+922 ASL

-1178 EISREQ
+1178 DISREQ

-1207 GSQVSAWAVNAVQWA
+1207 GSQVSAWAVDAVQWA

>member
-22 NAMPALAE
+22 SAMPALAE
-30 GEGTGCKHGEML
+30 GEGTGCKHGEKL
-42 KLPDSGVINLEGNNY
+42 KLPDSGVINLDGNNY

-66 RPTTITFEKDASLCL
+66 RPTTITFRKDASLCL

-94 INVAKGY
+94 INIMKGY

-130 DEVDMPIYGGAII
+130 NEVDMPIYGGAII

-230 IQNKGTLTVIGGE
+230 IKNRGTLTVTGGE

-377 SVEATAEED
+377 SVEATTEEG
-386 ATLSYQWYQAK
+386 AMLSYQWYQA
-397 DAASTENGTA
+397 
-407 IEGATDANLTIG
+407 TDATS
-419 ADAPAGT
+419 
-426 THYYCVVTASRDGET
+426 TANG
-441 KTATSNI
+441 
-448 ATVTVQKPEIKAPE
+448 VEIK
-462 IIKQPQDLNL
+462 D
-472 KHGEGGTLSVE
+472 
-483 ATAEEGATLSYQWY
+483 
-497 QAQDA
+497 
-502 TGTENGTAIEGATDA
+502 ATDA

-569 PQDLNLKQGEG
+569 PQDLNLKYGEG
-580 GTLSVEATAEED
+580 GALLIEATTEE
-592 ATLSYQWYQAQNAT
+592 
-606 STENGTILDGAT
+606 G
-618 NASLAI
+618 
-624 DKNASAGTTYYY
+624 
-636 CVVTASRDG
+636 
-645 ESKTT
+645 
-650 TSNIATVTVQRPALQ
+650 
-665 APVIKTQPQDLN
+665 
-677 LKHGEGGTLSVEATA
+677 
-692 EEDAT
+692 AT

-710 TENGTLLKDATNASL
+710 TENG
-725 AIDKNA
+725 
-731 PAGTTYYY
+731 
-739 CVVTASRDG
+739 
-748 ESKTA
+748 
-753 TSNIATVA
+753 
-761 VQRPALQA
+761 
-769 PVIKTQPQDLNL
+769 
-781 KHGEGGTLS
+781 
-790 VEATAEED
+790 VE
-798 ATLSYQWYQAKDATS
+798 
-813 TENGTLLK
+813 
-821 DATNASLAIDKNA
+821 I
-834 PAGTT
+834 
-839 YYYCVVTASRDGESK
+839 
-854 TATSNIATVAVQRP
+854 
-868 ALQAPVIKT
+868 
-877 QPQDLNLKHGE
+877 
-888 GGTLSVEATAEE
+888 
-900 GATLSYQWY
+900 
-909 QATDATSTENGTL
+909 
-922 LKDATDASL
+922 KDATDASL

-1036 EGAKERLVTIP
+1036 EGTKERLVTIP
-1047 VEALGPET
+1047 VEALGPEI

-1133 TSRAMIWSILAR
+1133 TSRAMTWSILAR

-1158 ASSQAWAVDAAI
+1158 ASSQAWAVDVAI

-1178 EISREQ
+1178 DISREQ

-1207 GSQVSAWAVNAVQWA
+1207 GSQVSAWAVDAVQWA

>member
-22 NAMPALAE
+22 SAMPALAE
-30 GEGTGCKHGEML
+30 GEGTGCKHGEKL
-42 KLPDSGVINLEGNNY
+42 KLPDSGVINLDGNNY

-66 RPTTITFEKDASLCL
+66 RPTTITFRKDASLCL

-94 INVAKGY
+94 INIMKGY

-130 DEVDMPIYGGAII
+130 NEVDMPIYGGAII

-230 IQNKGTLTVIGGE
+230 IKNRGTLTVTGGE

-305 GMATL
+305 GMATP

-359 ITKQPQS
+359 IAKQPQS

-371 GEGGTL
+371 GE
-377 SVEATAEED
+377 S
-386 ATLSYQWYQAK
+386 
-397 DAASTENGTA
+397 
-407 IEGATDANLTIG
+407 GA
-419 ADAPAGT
+419 
-426 THYYCVVTASRDGET
+426 
-441 KTATSNI
+441 
-448 ATVTVQKPEIKAPE
+448 
-462 IIKQPQDLNL
+462 
-472 KHGEGGTLSVE
+472 
-483 ATAEEGATLSYQWY
+483 
-497 QAQDA
+497 
-502 TGTENGTAIEGATDA
+502 
-517 NLTIGADAPAGT
+517 
-529 THYYCVVTASRGSE
+529 
-543 TKTATS
+543 
-549 NIATVT
+549 
-555 VQKPEIKAPEIIKQ
+555 
-569 PQDLNLKQGEG
+569 
-580 GTLSVEATAEED
+580 LSVEATAEED

-606 STENGTILDGAT
+606 STENGTAIEGAT
-618 NASLAI
+618 DANLTI
-624 DKNASAGTTYYY
+624 DKNASTGTTYYY
-636 CVVTASRDG
+636 CVVTASRNG
-645 ESKTT
+645 ETKTV

-665 APVIKTQPQDLN
+665 APVIKTQPQSLT
-677 LKHGEGGTLSVEATA
+677 LTQGEGGMLSIEATTEEDATLSYQWYQAKDATSTENGTLLDGATNASLAIDKNTPVGMTHYYCVVSASRGSESKTATSNIVTVTVQRPALQAPVIKTQPQSQTLIQGDGGMLSVEATA

-710 TENGTLLKDATNASL
+710 TENG
-725 AIDKNA
+725 
-731 PAGTTYYY
+731 
-739 CVVTASRDG
+739 
-748 ESKTA
+748 
-753 TSNIATVA
+753 
-761 VQRPALQA
+761 
-769 PVIKTQPQDLNL
+769 
-781 KHGEGGTLS
+781 
-790 VEATAEED
+790 VE
-798 ATLSYQWYQAKDATS
+798 
-813 TENGTLLK
+813 
-821 DATNASLAIDKNA
+821 I
-834 PAGTT
+834 
-839 YYYCVVTASRDGESK
+839 
-854 TATSNIATVAVQRP
+854 
-868 ALQAPVIKT
+868 
-877 QPQDLNLKHGE
+877 
-888 GGTLSVEATAEE
+888 
-900 GATLSYQWY
+900 
-909 QATDATSTENGTL
+909 
-922 LKDATDASL
+922 KDATDASL

-1047 VEALGPET
+1047 VEALGPEI

-1133 TSRAMIWSILAR
+1133 TSRAMTWSILAR

-1207 GSQVSAWAVNAVQWA
+1207 GSQVSAWAVDAVQWA

>member
-22 NAMPALAE
+22 SAMPALAE
-30 GEGTGCKHGEML
+30 GEGTGCKHGEKL
-42 KLPDSGVINLEGNNY
+42 KLPDSGVINLDGNNY

-66 RPTTITFEKDASLCL
+66 RPTTITFRKDASLCL

-94 INVAKGY
+94 INIMKGY

-130 DEVDMPIYGGAII
+130 NEVDMPIYGGAII

-230 IQNKGTLTVIGGE
+230 IKNRGTLTVTGGE

-340 EENDEAILTNQ
+340 EENGEAILTNQ
-351 KPALKAPA
+351 KPELKAPA
-359 ITKQPQS
+359 IIKQPQS

-377 SVEATAEED
+377 SVEATTEEG
-386 ATLSYQWYQAK
+386 AMLSYQWYQA
-397 DAASTENGTA
+397 
-407 IEGATDANLTIG
+407 TDATS
-419 ADAPAGT
+419 
-426 THYYCVVTASRDGET
+426 TANG
-441 KTATSNI
+441 
-448 ATVTVQKPEIKAPE
+448 VEIK
-462 IIKQPQDLNL
+462 D
-472 KHGEGGTLSVE
+472 
-483 ATAEEGATLSYQWY
+483 
-497 QAQDA
+497 
-502 TGTENGTAIEGATDA
+502 ATDA

-580 GTLSVEATAEED
+580 GTLSVEATAEEG
-592 ATLSYQWYQAQNAT
+592 AT
-606 STENGTILDGAT
+606 S
-618 NASLAI
+618 
-624 DKNASAGTTYYY
+624 
-636 CVVTASRDG
+636 
-645 ESKTT
+645 
-650 TSNIATVTVQRPALQ
+650 
-665 APVIKTQPQDLN
+665 
-677 LKHGEGGTLSVEATA
+677 
-692 EEDAT
+692 
-697 LSYQWYQAKDATS
+697 SYQWYQAKDAAS
-710 TENGTLLKDATNASL
+710 TENGVAIKGATDANLTIGA
-725 AIDKNA
+725 DA
-731 PAGTTYYY
+731 PAGTTHYY

-769 PVIKTQPQDLNL
+769 PVIKTQPQSLTLTQGD
-781 KHGEGGTLS
+781 GGMLS

-798 ATLSYQWYQAKDATS
+798 ATLSYQWYQATDATS
-813 TENGTLLK
+813 TANGVEIK
-821 DATNASLAIDKNA
+821 DATDANLTIGADA

-839 YYYCVVTASRDGESK
+839 HYYCVVTASRGSETK
-854 TATSNIATVAVQRP
+854 TATSNIATVTVQKP
-868 ALQAPVIKT
+868 EIKAPEIIK
-877 QPQDLNLKHGE
+877 QPQDLNLKQGE

-909 QATDATSTENGTL
+909 QATDATSTANGVEI
-922 LKDATDASL
+922 KDATDASL

-1036 EGAKERLVTIP
+1036 KGAKERLVTIP
-1047 VEALGPET
+1047 VEALGPEI

-1178 EISREQ
+1178 DISREQ

-1207 GSQVSAWAVNAVQWA
+1207 GSQVSAWAVDAVQWA

>member
-22 NAMPALAE
+22 SAMPALAE
-30 GEGTGCKHGEML
+30 GVGTGDVPHVHENILLQKDSKIENGHYFLDKDWLL
-42 KLPDSGVINLEGNNY
+42 KSAQTLRVTGDA
-57 YLDEDLIIS
+57 
-66 RPTTITFEKDASLCL
+66 TICL
-81 NGFKIDADGHKLQ
+81 NGHKIDANGKSLQ
-94 INVAKGY
+94 IIVLDGAKLTLC
-101 EFRIFDCSN
+101 DCDN
-110 ALREGHLDANG
+110 TLRAGHLDARG
-121 LWQEGKAEQ
+121 LWHEGAAVTG
-130 DEVDMPIYGGAII
+130 EVDMPIYGGVITGLSSYLQLVSSI
-143 GAVSTMPLIQ
+143 GE
-153 SYGTFYLESGN
+153 FYLESGN
-164 LVGNTNSAT
+164 IAGNVILGTAAIFKTQNQGKVIVNGGTCVGNLGS
-173 AIMRTQEQGI
+173 I
-183 IVINGGMIMGNAAS
+183 
-197 AIKVDTDTSG
+197 IKVDVDGSG
-207 KTNGGIGE
+207 KTDAGFGE
-215 INGGIISNNKSSYAT
+215 INGGKIIQNHASAAT
-230 IQNKGTLTVIGGE
+230 IKNYGTLAVTGGSITE
-243 LTDNQS
+243 NQS
-249 TEQAGGILCAKN
+249 DVEAGGIQNTSK
-261 ATLKLSGNP
+261 ATLQLSGNP

-316 WQTHMSGQAPSKYF
+316 WQTHMNGQAPSKYF
-330 SSDQT
+330 SADQT

-386 ATLSYQWYQAK
+386 ATLSYQWYQA
-397 DAASTENGTA
+397 
-407 IEGATDANLTIG
+407 
-419 ADAPAGT
+419 
-426 THYYCVVTASRDGET
+426 
-441 KTATSNI
+441 
-448 ATVTVQKPEIKAPE
+448 
-462 IIKQPQDLNL
+462 
-472 KHGEGGTLSVE
+472 
-483 ATAEEGATLSYQWY
+483 
-497 QAQDA
+497 
-502 TGTENGTAIEGATDA
+502 
-517 NLTIGADAPAGT
+517 
-529 THYYCVVTASRGSE
+529 
-543 TKTATS
+543 
-549 NIATVT
+549 
-555 VQKPEIKAPEIIKQ
+555 
-569 PQDLNLKQGEG
+569 
-580 GTLSVEATAEED
+580 
-592 ATLSYQWYQAQNAT
+592 
-606 STENGTILDGAT
+606 
-618 NASLAI
+618 
-624 DKNASAGTTYYY
+624 
-636 CVVTASRDG
+636 
-645 ESKTT
+645 
-650 TSNIATVTVQRPALQ
+650 
-665 APVIKTQPQDLN
+665 
-677 LKHGEGGTLSVEATA
+677 
-692 EEDAT
+692 
-697 LSYQWYQAKDATS
+697 
-710 TENGTLLKDATNASL
+710 
-725 AIDKNA
+725 
-731 PAGTTYYY
+731 
-739 CVVTASRDG
+739 
-748 ESKTA
+748 
-753 TSNIATVA
+753 
-761 VQRPALQA
+761 
-769 PVIKTQPQDLNL
+769 
-781 KHGEGGTLS
+781 
-790 VEATAEED
+790 
-798 ATLSYQWYQAKDATS
+798 
-813 TENGTLLK
+813 
-821 DATNASLAIDKNA
+821 
-834 PAGTT
+834 
-839 YYYCVVTASRDGESK
+839 
-854 TATSNIATVAVQRP
+854 
-868 ALQAPVIKT
+868 
-877 QPQDLNLKHGE
+877 
-888 GGTLSVEATAEE
+888 
-900 GATLSYQWY
+900 
-909 QATDATSTENGTL
+909 TDATSTANGVEI
-922 LKDATDASL
+922 KDETDASL

-1047 VEALGPET
+1047 VEALGPEI

-1133 TSRAMIWSILAR
+1133 TSRAMTWSILAR

-1158 ASSQAWAVDAAI
+1158 ASSQAWAVDVAI

-1207 GSQVSAWAVNAVQWA
+1207 GSQVSAWAVDAVQWA

>member
-22 NAMPALAE
+22 SAMPALAE
-30 GEGTGCKHGEML
+30 GEGTGCKHGEKL
-42 KLPDSGVINLEGNNY
+42 KLPDSGVINLDGNNY

-66 RPTTITFEKDASLCL
+66 RPTTITFRKDASLCL

-94 INVAKGY
+94 INIMKGY

-130 DEVDMPIYGGAII
+130 NEVDMPIYGGAII

-230 IQNKGTLTVIGGE
+230 IKNRGTLTVTGGE

-340 EENDEAILTNQ
+340 EENGEAILTNQ
-351 KPALKAPA
+351 KPELKAPA
-359 ITKQPQS
+359 IIKQPQS

-377 SVEATAEED
+377 SVEATTEEG
-386 ATLSYQWYQAK
+386 AMLSYQWYQATDATSTANGVEIK
-397 DAASTENGTA
+397 D
-407 IEGATDANLTIG
+407 ATDASLAIDKNTPVG
-419 ADAPAGT
+419 M
-426 THYYCVVTASRDGET
+426 THYYCVVTASRDG
-441 KTATSNI
+441 
-448 ATVTVQKPEIKAPE
+448 
-462 IIKQPQDLNL
+462 
-472 KHGEGGTLSVE
+472 
-483 ATAEEGATLSYQWY
+483 
-497 QAQDA
+497 
-502 TGTENGTAIEGATDA
+502 
-517 NLTIGADAPAGT
+517 
-529 THYYCVVTASRGSE
+529 E

-580 GTLSVEATAEED
+580 GTLSVEATAEE
-592 ATLSYQWYQAQNAT
+592 
-606 STENGTILDGAT
+606 
-618 NASLAI
+618 
-624 DKNASAGTTYYY
+624 
-636 CVVTASRDG
+636 
-645 ESKTT
+645 
-650 TSNIATVTVQRPALQ
+650 
-665 APVIKTQPQDLN
+665 
-677 LKHGEGGTLSVEATA
+677 
-692 EEDAT
+692 
-697 LSYQWYQAKDATS
+697 
-710 TENGTLLKDATNASL
+710 
-725 AIDKNA
+725 
-731 PAGTTYYY
+731 
-739 CVVTASRDG
+739 
-748 ESKTA
+748 
-753 TSNIATVA
+753 
-761 VQRPALQA
+761 
-769 PVIKTQPQDLNL
+769 
-781 KHGEGGTLS
+781 
-790 VEATAEED
+790 
-798 ATLSYQWYQAKDATS
+798 
-813 TENGTLLK
+813 
-821 DATNASLAIDKNA
+821 
-834 PAGTT
+834 
-839 YYYCVVTASRDGESK
+839 
-854 TATSNIATVAVQRP
+854 
-868 ALQAPVIKT
+868 
-877 QPQDLNLKHGE
+877 
-888 GGTLSVEATAEE
+888 

-909 QATDATSTENGTL
+909 QATDATSTANGVEI
-922 LKDATDASL
+922 KDATDASL

-1036 EGAKERLVTIP
+1036 KGAKERLVTIP
-1047 VEALGPET
+1047 VEALGPEI

-1178 EISREQ
+1178 DISREQ

-1207 GSQVSAWAVNAVQWA
+1207 GSQVSAWAVDAVQWA

>member
-22 NAMPALAE
+22 SAMPALAE
-30 GEGTGCKHGEML
+30 GERTGCKHGEKL
-42 KLPDSGVINLEGNNY
+42 KLPDSGVINLDGNNY

-143 GAVSTMPLIQ
+143 GVVSTMPLIQ

-183 IVINGGMIMGNAAS
+183 IVINGVMIMCNAAS

-207 KTNGGIGE
+207 QTNGGIGE

-230 IQNKGTLTVIGGE
+230 IQNKGTLTVTGGE

-249 TEQAGGILCAKN
+249 TEQAGGILCVKN

-305 GMATL
+305 GMANL

-340 EENDEAILTNQ
+340 EENGEAILTNQ
-351 KPALKAPA
+351 KPELKAPA
-359 ITKQPQS
+359 IIKQPQS

-371 GEGGTL
+371 GE
-377 SVEATAEED
+377 S
-386 ATLSYQWYQAK
+386 
-397 DAASTENGTA
+397 
-407 IEGATDANLTIG
+407 GA
-419 ADAPAGT
+419 
-426 THYYCVVTASRDGET
+426 
-441 KTATSNI
+441 
-448 ATVTVQKPEIKAPE
+448 
-462 IIKQPQDLNL
+462 
-472 KHGEGGTLSVE
+472 
-483 ATAEEGATLSYQWY
+483 
-497 QAQDA
+497 
-502 TGTENGTAIEGATDA
+502 
-517 NLTIGADAPAGT
+517 
-529 THYYCVVTASRGSE
+529 
-543 TKTATS
+543 
-549 NIATVT
+549 
-555 VQKPEIKAPEIIKQ
+555 
-569 PQDLNLKQGEG
+569 
-580 GTLSVEATAEED
+580 LSVEATAEED

-606 STENGTILDGAT
+606 STGNGTILDGAT

-645 ESKTT
+645 ESKIA
-650 TSNIATVTVQRPALQ
+650 TSNIATVTVQRPALQVPVIKTQPQDLNLKQGEGGTLSVEATAEEGATLSYQWYQAKDAASTENGVAIKGATDANLTIGADAPAGTTHYYCVVTASRDGESKTATSNIATVTMQRPALQ

-677 LKHGEGGTLSVEATA
+677 LKQGEGGTLSVEATA
-692 EEDAT
+692 EEGAT

-710 TENGTLLKDATNASL
+710 TENGTLLKDATN
-725 AIDKNA
+725 
-731 PAGTTYYY
+731 
-739 CVVTASRDG
+739 
-748 ESKTA
+748 
-753 TSNIATVA
+753 
-761 VQRPALQA
+761 
-769 PVIKTQPQDLNL
+769 
-781 KHGEGGTLS
+781 
-790 VEATAEED
+790 
-798 ATLSYQWYQAKDATS
+798 
-813 TENGTLLK
+813 
-821 DATNASLAIDKNA
+821 
-834 PAGTT
+834 
-839 YYYCVVTASRDGESK
+839 
-854 TATSNIATVAVQRP
+854 
-868 ALQAPVIKT
+868 
-877 QPQDLNLKHGE
+877 
-888 GGTLSVEATAEE
+888 
-900 GATLSYQWY
+900 
-909 QATDATSTENGTL
+909 
-922 LKDATDASL
+922 ASL

-1083 HDGDSIELVQKTVNF
+1083 HDGDSIELVQKMVNF

-1158 ASSQAWAVDAAI
+1158 ASSQAWAVDTAI

-1207 GSQVSAWAVNAVQWA
+1207 GSQVSAWAVDAVQWA

>member
-22 NAMPALAE
+22 SAMPALAE
-30 GEGTGCKHGEML
+30 GERTGCKHGEQL
-42 KLPDSGVINLEGNNY
+42 KLPIGSKIYGKDYFLGSDWVLNGN
-57 YLDEDLIIS
+57 
-66 RPTTITFEKDASLCL
+66 TTIFVDGNATICL
-81 NGFKIDADGHKLQ
+81 NGYKIDANGNKL
-94 INVAKGY
+94 
-101 EFRIFDCSN
+101 EFSVGANASLTICDCSN
-110 ALREGHLDANG
+110 AEREGFIDETG
-121 LWQEGKAEQ
+121 LWKEGETPENCQK
-130 DEVDMPIYGGAII
+130 
-143 GAVSTMPLIQ
+143 MPLKGGVITGIKSGAPLVQ
-153 SYGTFYLESGN
+153 SSGNMQLISGN
-164 LVGNTNSAT
+164 LAGNVFTSDNNGALRSASGGSVFIRGGNIIGNHGT
-173 AIMRTQEQGI
+173 ALVAQPSSLAQISGGQITKNISEYA
-183 IVINGGMIMGNAAS
+183 IVKNR
-197 AIKVDTDTSG
+197 
-207 KTNGGIGE
+207 
-215 INGGIISNNKSSYAT
+215 
-230 IQNKGTLTVIGGE
+230 GTLTVIGGE

-249 TEQAGGILCAKN
+249 TGNTGGILSTGN
-261 ATLKLSGNP
+261 ATLQLSGNP

-287 EKPIEITGAL
+287 GKPIEITGAL

-316 WQTHMSGQAPSKYF
+316 WQTHMNGQAPSKYF
-330 SSDQT
+330 SADQT

-340 EENDEAILTNQ
+340 EENGEAILTNQ
-351 KPALKAPA
+351 KPELKAPA

-366 LILTQ
+366 LTLTQ
-371 GEGGTL
+371 GDGGM
-377 SVEATAEED
+377 
-386 ATLSYQWYQAK
+386 
-397 DAASTENGTA
+397 
-407 IEGATDANLTIG
+407 
-419 ADAPAGT
+419 
-426 THYYCVVTASRDGET
+426 
-441 KTATSNI
+441 
-448 ATVTVQKPEIKAPE
+448 
-462 IIKQPQDLNL
+462 
-472 KHGEGGTLSVE
+472 
-483 ATAEEGATLSYQWY
+483 
-497 QAQDA
+497 
-502 TGTENGTAIEGATDA
+502 
-517 NLTIGADAPAGT
+517 
-529 THYYCVVTASRGSE
+529 
-543 TKTATS
+543 
-549 NIATVT
+549 
-555 VQKPEIKAPEIIKQ
+555 
-569 PQDLNLKQGEG
+569 
-580 GTLSVEATAEED
+580 
-592 ATLSYQWYQAQNAT
+592 
-606 STENGTILDGAT
+606 
-618 NASLAI
+618 
-624 DKNASAGTTYYY
+624 
-636 CVVTASRDG
+636 
-645 ESKTT
+645 
-650 TSNIATVTVQRPALQ
+650 
-665 APVIKTQPQDLN
+665 
-677 LKHGEGGTLSVEATA
+677 LSVEATA

-731 PAGTTYYY
+731 PAG
-739 CVVTASRDG
+739 
-748 ESKTA
+748 
-753 TSNIATVA
+753 I
-761 VQRPALQA
+761 
-769 PVIKTQPQDLNL
+769 
-781 KHGEGGTLS
+781 
-790 VEATAEED
+790 
-798 ATLSYQWYQAKDATS
+798 
-813 TENGTLLK
+813 
-821 DATNASLAIDKNA
+821 
-834 PAGTT
+834 
-839 YYYCVVTASRDGESK
+839 
-854 TATSNIATVAVQRP
+854 
-868 ALQAPVIKT
+868 
-877 QPQDLNLKHGE
+877 
-888 GGTLSVEATAEE
+888 
-900 GATLSYQWY
+900 
-909 QATDATSTENGTL
+909 
-922 LKDATDASL
+922 
-931 AIDKNAPAGTTYYY
+931 TYYY

-1036 EGAKERLVTIP
+1036 KGAKERLVTIP
-1047 VEALGPET
+1047 VEALGPEI

-1170 SDGNNPNA
+1170 SDGSNPNA

-1207 GSQVSAWAVNAVQWA
+1207 GSQVSAWAVDAVQWA

>member
-22 NAMPALAE
+22 SAMPALAE
-30 GEGTGCKHGEML
+30 GEGTGCKHGEKL
-42 KLPDSGVINLEGNNY
+42 KLPDSGVINLDGNNY

-66 RPTTITFEKDASLCL
+66 RPTTITFRKDASLCL

-94 INVAKGY
+94 INIMKGY

-130 DEVDMPIYGGAII
+130 NEVDMPIYGGAII

-230 IQNKGTLTVIGGE
+230 IKNRGTLTVTGGE

-359 ITKQPQS
+359 IAKQPQS

-371 GEGGTL
+371 GESGAL

-386 ATLSYQWYQAK
+386 ATLSYQWYQAQN
-397 DAASTENGTA
+397 ATSTENGTLLKDATNASLA
-407 IEGATDANLTIG
+407 IDTNT
-419 ADAPAGT
+419 PAGIT
-426 THYYCVVTASRDGET
+426 YYYCEVTASRDGET

-472 KHGEGGTLSVE
+472 KYGEGGALLIE
-483 ATAEEGATLSYQWY
+483 ATTEEG
-497 QAQDA
+497 
-502 TGTENGTAIEGATDA
+502 
-517 NLTIGADAPAGT
+517 
-529 THYYCVVTASRGSE
+529 
-543 TKTATS
+543 
-549 NIATVT
+549 
-555 VQKPEIKAPEIIKQ
+555 
-569 PQDLNLKQGEG
+569 
-580 GTLSVEATAEED
+580 
-592 ATLSYQWYQAQNAT
+592 
-606 STENGTILDGAT
+606 
-618 NASLAI
+618 
-624 DKNASAGTTYYY
+624 
-636 CVVTASRDG
+636 
-645 ESKTT
+645 
-650 TSNIATVTVQRPALQ
+650 
-665 APVIKTQPQDLN
+665 
-677 LKHGEGGTLSVEATA
+677 
-692 EEDAT
+692 AT

-710 TENGTLLKDATNASL
+710 TENG
-725 AIDKNA
+725 
-731 PAGTTYYY
+731 
-739 CVVTASRDG
+739 
-748 ESKTA
+748 
-753 TSNIATVA
+753 
-761 VQRPALQA
+761 
-769 PVIKTQPQDLNL
+769 
-781 KHGEGGTLS
+781 
-790 VEATAEED
+790 VE
-798 ATLSYQWYQAKDATS
+798 
-813 TENGTLLK
+813 
-821 DATNASLAIDKNA
+821 I
-834 PAGTT
+834 
-839 YYYCVVTASRDGESK
+839 
-854 TATSNIATVAVQRP
+854 
-868 ALQAPVIKT
+868 
-877 QPQDLNLKHGE
+877 
-888 GGTLSVEATAEE
+888 
-900 GATLSYQWY
+900 
-909 QATDATSTENGTL
+909 
-922 LKDATDASL
+922 KDATDASL

-1047 VEALGPET
+1047 VEALGPEI

-1133 TSRAMIWSILAR
+1133 TSRAMTWSILAR

-1158 ASSQAWAVDAAI
+1158 ASSQAWAVDVAI

-1207 GSQVSAWAVNAVQWA
+1207 GSQVSAWAVDAVQWA

>member
-42 KLPDSGVINLEGNNY
+42 KLPIGSKIYGKDYFLGSDWVLNGN
-57 YLDEDLIIS
+57 
-66 RPTTITFEKDASLCL
+66 TTIFVDGNATICL
-81 NGFKIDADGHKLQ
+81 NGYKIDANGNKL
-94 INVAKGY
+94 
-101 EFRIFDCSN
+101 EFSVGANASLTICDCSN
-110 ALREGHLDANG
+110 AEREGFIDETG
-121 LWQEGKAEQ
+121 LWKEGETPENCQK
-130 DEVDMPIYGGAII
+130 
-143 GAVSTMPLIQ
+143 MPLKGGVITGIKSGAPLVQ
-153 SYGTFYLESGN
+153 SSGNMQLISGN
-164 LVGNTNSAT
+164 LAGNVFTSDNNGALRSASGGSVFIRGGNIIGNHGT
-173 AIMRTQEQGI
+173 ALVAQPSSSAQISGGQITKNISEYA
-183 IVINGGMIMGNAAS
+183 IVKNRGA
-197 AIKVDTDTSG
+197 
-207 KTNGGIGE
+207 
-215 INGGIISNNKSSYAT
+215 
-230 IQNKGTLTVIGGE
+230 LTVIGGE

-249 TEQAGGILCAKN
+249 TGNTGGILSTGN
-261 ATLKLSGNP
+261 ATLQLSGNP

-287 EKPIEITGAL
+287 GKPIEITGAL

-310 GPITNG
+310 GPITNE
-316 WQTHMSGQAPSKYF
+316 WQTHMSGQAPSEYF
-330 SSDQT
+330 TADQT

-340 EENDEAILTNQ
+340 EENGEAILTNQ
-351 KPALKAPA
+351 KPELKAPA

-371 GEGGTL
+371 GESGAL
-377 SVEATAEED
+377 SVEATAEEG
-386 ATLSYQWYQAK
+386 ATLSYQWYQAQN
-397 DAASTENGTA
+397 AIGTENGTA
-407 IEGATDANLTIG
+407 IEGATDANLTIDKN
-419 ADAPAGT
+419 ASAGT
-426 THYYCVVTASRDGET
+426 TYYYCVVTASRDGET

-472 KHGEGGTLSVE
+472 KYGEGGALLVE
-483 ATAEEGATLSYQWY
+483 ATT
-497 QAQDA
+497 
-502 TGTENGTAIEGATDA
+502 
-517 NLTIGADAPAGT
+517 
-529 THYYCVVTASRGSE
+529 
-543 TKTATS
+543 
-549 NIATVT
+549 
-555 VQKPEIKAPEIIKQ
+555 
-569 PQDLNLKQGEG
+569 
-580 GTLSVEATAEED
+580 EED

-606 STENGTILDGAT
+606 STVNGKAIEGAT
-618 NASLAI
+618 DANLVI
-624 DKNASAGTTYYY
+624 DKNVSAGTTYYY

-645 ESKTT
+645 ETKTA

-665 APVIKTQPQDLN
+665 VPVIKTQPQDL
-677 LKHGEGGTLSVEATA
+677 
-692 EEDAT
+692 
-697 LSYQWYQAKDATS
+697 Y
-710 TENGTLLKDATNASL
+710 
-725 AIDKNA
+725 
-731 PAGTTYYY
+731 
-739 CVVTASRDG
+739 
-748 ESKTA
+748 
-753 TSNIATVA
+753 
-761 VQRPALQA
+761 
-769 PVIKTQPQDLNL
+769 
-781 KHGEGGTLS
+781 
-790 VEATAEED
+790 
-798 ATLSYQWYQAKDATS
+798 
-813 TENGTLLK
+813 
-821 DATNASLAIDKNA
+821 
-834 PAGTT
+834 
-839 YYYCVVTASRDGESK
+839 
-854 TATSNIATVAVQRP
+854 
-868 ALQAPVIKT
+868 
-877 QPQDLNLKHGE
+877 LKHGE

-909 QATDATSTENGTL
+909 QAKDATSTANGVEI
-922 LKDATDASL
+922 KDATDASL

-945 CVVTANRDGVA
+945 CVVTASRDGVA

-1047 VEALGPET
+1047 VEALGLET

-1083 HDGDSIELVQKTVNF
+1083 HDGDSIELVLKTVNF

-1207 GSQVSAWAVNAVQWA
+1207 GSQVSAWAVDAVQWA

>member
-22 NAMPALAE
+22 SAMPALAE
-30 GEGTGCKHGEML
+30 GERTGCKHGEKL
-42 KLPDSGVINLEGNNY
+42 KLPDSGVINLDGNNY

-143 GAVSTMPLIQ
+143 GVVSTMPLIQ

-207 KTNGGIGE
+207 QTNGGIGE

-230 IQNKGTLTVIGGE
+230 IQNKGTLTVTGGE

-386 ATLSYQWYQAK
+386 ATLSYQWYQATDATSTANGVEIKDAIDASLAIDKNAPAGTTYYYCVVTASRGSETKTATSNIATVTVQRPALQAPVIKTQPQSLTLTQGEGGTLSVEATTEEGATLSYQWYQATDATSTANGVEIKDATDANLTIGADAPAGTTHYYCVVTASRGSETKTATSNIATVTVQRPALKAPAIKTQPQDLNLKHGEGGTLFVEATAEEGATLSYQWYQAK
-397 DAASTENGTA
+397 DAASTENGVA
-407 IEGATDANLTIG
+407 IKDATDANLTIG

-472 KHGEGGTLSVE
+472 KQGEGGALLIE
-483 ATAEEGATLSYQWY
+483 ATTEEGATLSYQWY
-497 QAQDA
+497 QATDA
-502 TGTENGTAIEGATDA
+502 TSTANGVEIKDATDA
-517 NLTIGADAPAGT
+517 NLTIGEDAPAGT
-529 THYYCVVTASRGSE
+529 THYYCVVTASRDGE

-549 NIATVT
+549 NIV
-555 VQKPEIKAPEIIKQ
+555 
-569 PQDLNLKQGEG
+569 
-580 GTLSVEATAEED
+580 
-592 ATLSYQWYQAQNAT
+592 
-606 STENGTILDGAT
+606 
-618 NASLAI
+618 
-624 DKNASAGTTYYY
+624 
-636 CVVTASRDG
+636 
-645 ESKTT
+645 
-650 TSNIATVTVQRPALQ
+650 TVTVQRPALQ
-665 APVIKTQPQDLN
+665 V
-677 LKHGEGGTLSVEATA
+677 
-692 EEDAT
+692 
-697 LSYQWYQAKDATS
+697 
-710 TENGTLLKDATNASL
+710 
-725 AIDKNA
+725 
-731 PAGTTYYY
+731 
-739 CVVTASRDG
+739 
-748 ESKTA
+748 
-753 TSNIATVA
+753 
-761 VQRPALQA
+761 
-769 PVIKTQPQDLNL
+769 
-781 KHGEGGTLS
+781 
-790 VEATAEED
+790 
-798 ATLSYQWYQAKDATS
+798 
-813 TENGTLLK
+813 
-821 DATNASLAIDKNA
+821 
-834 PAGTT
+834 
-839 YYYCVVTASRDGESK
+839 
-854 TATSNIATVAVQRP
+854 
-868 ALQAPVIKT
+868 PVIKT

-909 QATDATSTENGTL
+909 QAKDAASTENGVAI
-922 LKDATDASL
+922 KGATDANL
-931 AIDKNAPAGTTYYY
+931 TIGADAPAGTTYYY

-1047 VEALGPET
+1047 VEALGPEI

-1207 GSQVSAWAVNAVQWA
+1207 GSQVSAWAVDAVQWA

>member
-42 KLPDSGVINLEGNNY
+42 KLPIGSKIYGKDYFLGSDWVLNGN
-57 YLDEDLIIS
+57 
-66 RPTTITFEKDASLCL
+66 TTIFVDGNATICL
-81 NGFKIDADGHKLQ
+81 NGYKIDANGNKL
-94 INVAKGY
+94 
-101 EFRIFDCSN
+101 EFSVGANASLTICDCSN
-110 ALREGHLDANG
+110 AEREGFIDETG
-121 LWQEGKAEQ
+121 LWKEGETPENCQK
-130 DEVDMPIYGGAII
+130 
-143 GAVSTMPLIQ
+143 MPLKGGVITGIKSGAPLVQ
-153 SYGTFYLESGN
+153 SSGNMQLISGN
-164 LVGNTNSAT
+164 LAGNVFTSDNNGALRSASGGSVFIRGGNIIGNHGT
-173 AIMRTQEQGI
+173 ALVAQPSSSAQISGGQITKNISEYA
-183 IVINGGMIMGNAAS
+183 IVKNR
-197 AIKVDTDTSG
+197 
-207 KTNGGIGE
+207 
-215 INGGIISNNKSSYAT
+215 
-230 IQNKGTLTVIGGE
+230 GTLTVIGGE

-287 EKPIEITGAL
+287 ENPIEITGAL

-316 WQTHMSGQAPSKYF
+316 WQTHMSGQAPSEYF
-330 SSDQT
+330 TADQT

-340 EENDEAILTNQ
+340 EENGEAILTNQ
-351 KPALKAPA
+351 KPELKAPA

-371 GEGGTL
+371 GE
-377 SVEATAEED
+377 S
-386 ATLSYQWYQAK
+386 
-397 DAASTENGTA
+397 
-407 IEGATDANLTIG
+407 GA
-419 ADAPAGT
+419 
-426 THYYCVVTASRDGET
+426 
-441 KTATSNI
+441 
-448 ATVTVQKPEIKAPE
+448 
-462 IIKQPQDLNL
+462 
-472 KHGEGGTLSVE
+472 LSVE
-483 ATAEEGATLSYQWY
+483 ATAEEG
-497 QAQDA
+497 
-502 TGTENGTAIEGATDA
+502 
-517 NLTIGADAPAGT
+517 
-529 THYYCVVTASRGSE
+529 
-543 TKTATS
+543 
-549 NIATVT
+549 
-555 VQKPEIKAPEIIKQ
+555 
-569 PQDLNLKQGEG
+569 
-580 GTLSVEATAEED
+580 
-592 ATLSYQWYQAQNAT
+592 
-606 STENGTILDGAT
+606 
-618 NASLAI
+618 
-624 DKNASAGTTYYY
+624 
-636 CVVTASRDG
+636 
-645 ESKTT
+645 
-650 TSNIATVTVQRPALQ
+650 
-665 APVIKTQPQDLN
+665 
-677 LKHGEGGTLSVEATA
+677 
-692 EEDAT
+692 AT

-725 AIDKNA
+725 TTGADA
-731 PAGTTYYY
+731 PAGTTHYY

-753 TSNIATVA
+753 TSNIATVM
-761 VQRPALQA
+761 VQRPALQV

-781 KHGEGGTLS
+781 KHGEGGTLF
-790 VEATAEED
+790 
-798 ATLSYQWYQAKDATS
+798 
-813 TENGTLLK
+813 
-821 DATNASLAIDKNA
+821 
-834 PAGTT
+834 
-839 YYYCVVTASRDGESK
+839 
-854 TATSNIATVAVQRP
+854 
-868 ALQAPVIKT
+868 
-877 QPQDLNLKHGE
+877 
-888 GGTLSVEATAEE
+888 VEATAEE

-909 QATDATSTENGTL
+909 QAKDAASTENGVEI
-922 LKDATDASL
+922 KDATDASL

-1083 HDGDSIELVQKTVNF
+1083 HDGDSIELVQKMVNF

-1158 ASSQAWAVDAAI
+1158 ASSQAWAVDTAI

-1207 GSQVSAWAVNAVQWA
+1207 GSQVSAWAVDAVQWA

>member
-22 NAMPALAE
+22 SAMPALAE
-30 GEGTGCKHGEML
+30 GEGTGDVPHVHENILLQKDSKIENGHYFLDKDWLL
-42 KLPDSGVINLEGNNY
+42 KSAQTLRVTGDA
-57 YLDEDLIIS
+57 
-66 RPTTITFEKDASLCL
+66 TICL
-81 NGFKIDADGHKLQ
+81 NGHKIDANGKSLQ
-94 INVAKGY
+94 IIVLDGAKLTLC
-101 EFRIFDCSN
+101 DCDN
-110 ALREGHLDANG
+110 TLRAGHLDARG
-121 LWQEGKAEQ
+121 LWHEGAAVTG
-130 DEVDMPIYGGAII
+130 EVDMPIYGGVITGLSSYLQLVSSI
-143 GAVSTMPLIQ
+143 GE
-153 SYGTFYLESGN
+153 FYLESGN
-164 LVGNTNSAT
+164 IAGNVILGTAAIFKTQNQGKVIVNGGTCVGNLGS
-173 AIMRTQEQGI
+173 I
-183 IVINGGMIMGNAAS
+183 
-197 AIKVDTDTSG
+197 IKVDVDGSG
-207 KTNGGIGE
+207 KTDAGFGE
-215 INGGIISNNKSSYAT
+215 INGGKIIQNRASAAT
-230 IQNKGTLTVIGGE
+230 IKNYGTLAVTGGSITE
-243 LTDNQS
+243 NQS
-249 TEQAGGILCAKN
+249 DAEAGGIQNTSK
-261 ATLKLSGNP
+261 ATLQLSGNP

-287 EKPIEITGAL
+287 GKPIKITGAL

-305 GMATL
+305 GIATL

-316 WQTHMSGQAPSKYF
+316 WQTHMNGQAPSEYF
-330 SSDQT
+330 TADQT
-335 GLWVS
+335 GFWVS
-340 EENDEAILTNQ
+340 EENGEAILTNQ
-351 KPALKAPA
+351 KPELKAPA

-366 LILTQ
+366 LTLTQ
-371 GEGGTL
+371 GDGGML
-377 SVEATAEED
+377 SVEAIAEED

-397 DAASTENGTA
+397 DATSTENGTLLD
-407 IEGATDANLTIG
+407 GATNASLAIDKNTPVG
-419 ADAPAGT
+419 MP
-426 THYYCVVTASRDGET
+426 HYYCVVTASRDGET
-441 KTATSNI
+441 KTA
-448 ATVTVQKPEIKAPE
+448 
-462 IIKQPQDLNL
+462 
-472 KHGEGGTLSVE
+472 
-483 ATAEEGATLSYQWY
+483 
-497 QAQDA
+497 
-502 TGTENGTAIEGATDA
+502 
-517 NLTIGADAPAGT
+517 
-529 THYYCVVTASRGSE
+529 
-543 TKTATS
+543 
-549 NIATVT
+549 
-555 VQKPEIKAPEIIKQ
+555 
-569 PQDLNLKQGEG
+569 
-580 GTLSVEATAEED
+580 
-592 ATLSYQWYQAQNAT
+592 
-606 STENGTILDGAT
+606 
-618 NASLAI
+618 
-624 DKNASAGTTYYY
+624 
-636 CVVTASRDG
+636 
-645 ESKTT
+645 

-677 LKHGEGGTLSVEATA
+677 LKHGEGGTLF
-692 EEDAT
+692 
-697 LSYQWYQAKDATS
+697 
-710 TENGTLLKDATNASL
+710 
-725 AIDKNA
+725 
-731 PAGTTYYY
+731 
-739 CVVTASRDG
+739 
-748 ESKTA
+748 
-753 TSNIATVA
+753 
-761 VQRPALQA
+761 
-769 PVIKTQPQDLNL
+769 
-781 KHGEGGTLS
+781 
-790 VEATAEED
+790 
-798 ATLSYQWYQAKDATS
+798 
-813 TENGTLLK
+813 
-821 DATNASLAIDKNA
+821 
-834 PAGTT
+834 
-839 YYYCVVTASRDGESK
+839 
-854 TATSNIATVAVQRP
+854 
-868 ALQAPVIKT
+868 
-877 QPQDLNLKHGE
+877 
-888 GGTLSVEATAEE
+888 VEATAEE

-909 QATDATSTENGTL
+909 QAKDAASTENGTL

-973 SPDRPSKPKPP
+973 SPNRPSKPKPP

-1133 TSRAMIWSILAR
+1133 TSRAMTWSILAR
-1145 LEGVQLEETTPWY
+1145 LEGVQLKETTPWY

-1207 GSQVSAWAVNAVQWA
+1207 GSQVSAWAVDAVQWA

>member
-22 NAMPALAE
+22 SAMPALAE
-30 GEGTGCKHGEML
+30 GEGTGCKHGEKL
-42 KLPDSGVINLEGNNY
+42 KLPDSGVINLDGNNY

-66 RPTTITFEKDASLCL
+66 RPTTITFRKDASLCL

-94 INVAKGY
+94 INIMKGY

-130 DEVDMPIYGGAII
+130 NEVDMPIYGGAII

-230 IQNKGTLTVIGGE
+230 IKNRGTLTVTGGE

-340 EENDEAILTNQ
+340 EENGEAILTNQ
-351 KPALKAPA
+351 KPELKAPA
-359 ITKQPQS
+359 IIKQPQS

-386 ATLSYQWYQAK
+386 ATLSYQWYQA
-397 DAASTENGTA
+397 
-407 IEGATDANLTIG
+407 
-419 ADAPAGT
+419 
-426 THYYCVVTASRDGET
+426 
-441 KTATSNI
+441 
-448 ATVTVQKPEIKAPE
+448 
-462 IIKQPQDLNL
+462 
-472 KHGEGGTLSVE
+472 
-483 ATAEEGATLSYQWY
+483 
-497 QAQDA
+497 
-502 TGTENGTAIEGATDA
+502 
-517 NLTIGADAPAGT
+517 
-529 THYYCVVTASRGSE
+529 
-543 TKTATS
+543 
-549 NIATVT
+549 
-555 VQKPEIKAPEIIKQ
+555 
-569 PQDLNLKQGEG
+569 
-580 GTLSVEATAEED
+580 
-592 ATLSYQWYQAQNAT
+592 
-606 STENGTILDGAT
+606 
-618 NASLAI
+618 
-624 DKNASAGTTYYY
+624 
-636 CVVTASRDG
+636 
-645 ESKTT
+645 
-650 TSNIATVTVQRPALQ
+650 
-665 APVIKTQPQDLN
+665 
-677 LKHGEGGTLSVEATA
+677 
-692 EEDAT
+692 
-697 LSYQWYQAKDATS
+697 
-710 TENGTLLKDATNASL
+710 
-725 AIDKNA
+725 
-731 PAGTTYYY
+731 
-739 CVVTASRDG
+739 
-748 ESKTA
+748 
-753 TSNIATVA
+753 
-761 VQRPALQA
+761 
-769 PVIKTQPQDLNL
+769 
-781 KHGEGGTLS
+781 
-790 VEATAEED
+790 
-798 ATLSYQWYQAKDATS
+798 
-813 TENGTLLK
+813 
-821 DATNASLAIDKNA
+821 
-834 PAGTT
+834 
-839 YYYCVVTASRDGESK
+839 
-854 TATSNIATVAVQRP
+854 
-868 ALQAPVIKT
+868 
-877 QPQDLNLKHGE
+877 
-888 GGTLSVEATAEE
+888 
-900 GATLSYQWY
+900 
-909 QATDATSTENGTL
+909 TDATSTANGVEI
-922 LKDATDASL
+922 KDAIDASL
-931 AIDKNAPAGTTYYY
+931 AIDKNAPAGITYYY

-1047 VEALGPET
+1047 VEALGPEI

-1133 TSRAMIWSILAR
+1133 TSRAMTWSILAR

-1158 ASSQAWAVDAAI
+1158 ASSQAWAVDVAI

-1178 EISREQ
+1178 DISREQ

-1207 GSQVSAWAVNAVQWA
+1207 GSQVSAWAVDAVQWA

>member
-22 NAMPALAE
+22 SAMPALAE
-30 GEGTGCKHGEML
+30 GERTGDVPHVHENILLQK
-42 KLPDSGVINLEGNNY
+42 DSKIENGHYFLDKDWLLESARTLHVTG
-57 YLDEDLIIS
+57 DA
-66 RPTTITFEKDASLCL
+66 TICL
-81 NGFKIDADGHKLQ
+81 NGHKIDANGKSLQ
-94 INVAKGY
+94 IIVLDGAKLTLC
-101 EFRIFDCSN
+101 DCDN
-110 ALREGHLDANG
+110 TLRAGHLDARG
-121 LWQEGKAEQ
+121 LWHEGAAVTG
-130 DEVDMPIYGGAII
+130 EVDMPIYGGVITGLSSYLQLVSSI
-143 GAVSTMPLIQ
+143 GE
-153 SYGTFYLESGN
+153 FYLESGN
-164 LVGNTNSAT
+164 IAGNVILGTAAIFKTQNQGKVIVNGGTCVGNLGS
-173 AIMRTQEQGI
+173 I
-183 IVINGGMIMGNAAS
+183 
-197 AIKVDTDTSG
+197 IKVDVDGSG
-207 KTNGGIGE
+207 KTDAGFGE
-215 INGGIISNNKSSYAT
+215 INGGKIIQNRASAAT
-230 IQNKGTLTVIGGE
+230 IKNYGTLAVTGGSITE
-243 LTDNQS
+243 NQS
-249 TEQAGGILCAKN
+249 DAEAGGIQNTSK
-261 ATLKLSGNP
+261 ATLQLSGNP

-287 EKPIEITGAL
+287 GEPIKITGAL

-305 GMATL
+305 GIATL

-316 WQTHMSGQAPSKYF
+316 WQTHMNGQAPSEYF
-330 SSDQT
+330 TADQT
-335 GLWVS
+335 GFWVS
-340 EENDEAILTNQ
+340 EENGEAILTNQ

-377 SVEATAEED
+377 SVE
-386 ATLSYQWYQAK
+386 
-397 DAASTENGTA
+397 
-407 IEGATDANLTIG
+407 
-419 ADAPAGT
+419 
-426 THYYCVVTASRDGET
+426 V
-441 KTATSNI
+441 
-448 ATVTVQKPEIKAPE
+448 
-462 IIKQPQDLNL
+462 
-472 KHGEGGTLSVE
+472 
-483 ATAEEGATLSYQWY
+483 TAEEGATLSYQWY
-497 QAQDA
+497 QAQNA
-502 TGTENGTAIEGATDA
+502 TSTENGTAIEGATDA

-569 PQDLNLKQGEG
+569 PQDLNLKYGEG
-580 GTLSVEATAEED
+580 GALLIEATTEE
-592 ATLSYQWYQAQNAT
+592 
-606 STENGTILDGAT
+606 G
-618 NASLAI
+618 
-624 DKNASAGTTYYY
+624 
-636 CVVTASRDG
+636 
-645 ESKTT
+645 
-650 TSNIATVTVQRPALQ
+650 
-665 APVIKTQPQDLN
+665 
-677 LKHGEGGTLSVEATA
+677 
-692 EEDAT
+692 AT

-725 AIDKNA
+725 AIDKNTS
-731 PAGTTYYY
+731 AGTTYYY

-753 TSNIATVA
+753 TSNIATV
-761 VQRPALQA
+761 
-769 PVIKTQPQDLNL
+769 T
-781 KHGEGGTLS
+781 
-790 VEATAEED
+790 
-798 ATLSYQWYQAKDATS
+798 
-813 TENGTLLK
+813 
-821 DATNASLAIDKNA
+821 
-834 PAGTT
+834 
-839 YYYCVVTASRDGESK
+839 
-854 TATSNIATVAVQRP
+854 VQRP

-909 QATDATSTENGTL
+909 QATDATSTGNGTILDGATNASLAIDKNASAGTTYYYCEVTASREGETKTATSNIATVTVQRPALQAPVIKTQPQSLTLTQGDGGMLSVEATAEEDATLSYQWYQAKDATSTENGTL
-922 LKDATDASL
+922 LKDATNASL
-931 AIDKNAPAGTTYYY
+931 AIDKNAPAGITYYY

-973 SPDRPSKPKPP
+973 SPNRPSKPKPP

-1047 VEALGPET
+1047 VEALGPEI

-1170 SDGNNPNA
+1170 SDGSNPNA

-1207 GSQVSAWAVNAVQWA
+1207 GSQVSAWAVDAVQWA

>member
-22 NAMPALAE
+22 SAMPALAE
-30 GEGTGCKHGEML
+30 GERTGCKHGEKL
-42 KLPDSGVINLEGNNY
+42 KLPDSGVINLDGNNY

-143 GAVSTMPLIQ
+143 GVVSTMPLIQ

-207 KTNGGIGE
+207 QTNGGIGE

-230 IQNKGTLTVIGGE
+230 IQNKGTLTVTGGE

-249 TEQAGGILCAKN
+249 TEQAGGILCVKN

-287 EKPIEITGAL
+287 GKPIEITGAL

-316 WQTHMSGQAPSKYF
+316 WQTHMNGQAPSEYF
-330 SSDQT
+330 TADQT

-340 EENDEAILTNQ
+340 EENGEAILTNQ
-351 KPALKAPA
+351 KPELKAPA

-366 LILTQ
+366 LTLTQ
-371 GEGGTL
+371 GDGGML

-386 ATLSYQWYQAK
+386 ATLSYQWYQATDATSTANGVEIK
-397 DAASTENGTA
+397 D
-407 IEGATDANLTIG
+407 ATDASL
-419 ADAPAGT
+419 
-426 THYYCVVTASRDGET
+426 
-441 KTATSNI
+441 
-448 ATVTVQKPEIKAPE
+448 
-462 IIKQPQDLNL
+462 
-472 KHGEGGTLSVE
+472 
-483 ATAEEGATLSYQWY
+483 
-497 QAQDA
+497 
-502 TGTENGTAIEGATDA
+502 AIDKNTPVGM
-517 NLTIGADAPAGT
+517 

-580 GTLSVEATAEED
+580 GTLSVEATAEE
-592 ATLSYQWYQAQNAT
+592 
-606 STENGTILDGAT
+606 G
-618 NASLAI
+618 
-624 DKNASAGTTYYY
+624 
-636 CVVTASRDG
+636 
-645 ESKTT
+645 
-650 TSNIATVTVQRPALQ
+650 
-665 APVIKTQPQDLN
+665 
-677 LKHGEGGTLSVEATA
+677 
-692 EEDAT
+692 AT
-697 LSYQWYQAKDATS
+697 LSYQWYQAKDAAS
-710 TENGTLLKDATNASL
+710 TENGVAIKGATDANLTIGA
-725 AIDKNA
+725 DA
-731 PAGTTYYY
+731 PAGTTHYY

-781 KHGEGGTLS
+781 KHGEGGTLF
-790 VEATAEED
+790 VEATAEEG
-798 ATLSYQWYQAKDATS
+798 ATLSYQWYQAKDAAS
-813 TENGTLLK
+813 TENGVAIKGAT
-821 DATNASLAIDKNA
+821 DANLTIGADA

-839 YYYCVVTASRDGESK
+839 HYYCVVTASRDGETK
-854 TATSNIATVAVQRP
+854 TATSNIATVAVQKP
-868 ALQAPVIKT
+868 EIKAPEIIK
-877 QPQDLNLKHGE
+877 QPQDLNLKQGE

-909 QATDATSTENGTL
+909 QATDATSTANAVEI
-922 LKDATDASL
+922 KDATDASL

-1207 GSQVSAWAVNAVQWA
+1207 GSQVSAWAVDAVQWA
-1222 VSEGIMNGITADTL
+1222 VSEDIMNGITADTL
-1236 APQETATR
+1236 VPQETATR